1 MRKMKWKKGYER
13 AFFLLVLLGLFLG
26 SWQLIS
32 HYFQQQ
38 IIEQQESYL
47 TKKAQLLIRQLDV
60 THLKASQNEQALT
73 EFVHQSNERITLMD
87 ASGKIIFDTND
98 DTLNEHRDSRP
109 EIKAVLDGG
118 NLGSSLRKSTTLKEE
133 LLYVALPIKKNGQ
146 LEAIVR
152 IAEPTS
158 GFLPR
163 TDTFRRWVFFF
174 FLIFFLILSSMI
186 YYFIYQRNQP
196 LKTVL
201 PVLKKMVRDPQRTE
215 IIMQTPDQWEE
226 LYQTINA
233 LGEQM
238 SKMYRAYT
246 TTEEQLY
253 TLLNELMIGVFLI
266 DLSDSRLLLLNP
278 KMQMHLGV
286 VDYQPG
292 HHYTEVIQEPKLIQ
306 LIHQV
311 SPEQPLIHQEITI
324 TQGRQ
329 TLDLS
334 LRYFNSPEGTGQ
346 ILGVAY
352 DLTKVRRLEKLQKDF
367 VGNVSHE
374 LKTPVTSL
382 IGFTETLLDGAKDD
396 PATLTS
402 FLEIMQK
409 DAIRLDKL
417 IREIIQLSKD
427 GENSYE
433 TQTIKIES
441 YFQQIIQS
449 YQPTI
454 SKKDL
459 KIQLIGEDA
468 PFTTQTDI
476 LYPIIKNLI
485 ENAIQYSKNTG
496 TILIRY
502 EVTDSLTFSVQ
513 DFGIGIEKE
522 DQERIF
528 ERFYRV
534 DKARSRHSGGTGLG
548 LAIVKDYVKLLHGT
562 IQVESH
568 PGTGSTFT
576 VNLPKI

>member
-1 MRKMKWKKGYER
+1 MKWKKIYER
-13 AFFLLVLLGLFLG
+13 LFFLILLISLFFG
-26 SWQLIS
+26 GWQLIS

-38 IIEQQESYL
+38 IVEQQESYL

-60 THLKASQNEQALT
+60 ENLQAAQNKTALE

-87 ASGKIIFDTND
+87 ATGKILFDTNNE
-98 DTLNEHRDSRP
+98 TLNERRNSRP
-109 EIKAVLDGG
+109 EIKAVLNGG
-118 NLGSSLRKSTTLKEE
+118 NLGSALRKSTTLNED
-133 LLYVALPIKKNGQ
+133 LLYVALPVKKSGQ
-146 LEAIVR
+146 LEAILR

-163 TDTFRRWVFFF
+163 TESFRRWVFFF
-174 FLIFFLILSSMI
+174 FLSFFLVLAGMI
-186 YYFIYQRNQP
+186 YYLIYQKNQP

-201 PVLKKMVRDPQRTE
+201 PVLKKMVQNPNQAE
-215 IIMQTPDQWEE
+215 VIMQTPDQWEE

-233 LGEQM
+233 LSEQM

-266 DLSDSRLLLLNP
+266 DDADSRLLLLNP
-278 KMQMHLGV
+278 KMQLHLNV
-286 VDYQPG
+286 VSYQPEQR
-292 HHYTEVIQEPKLIQ
+292 YTEVIQEPKLIQ

-311 SPEQPLIHQEITI
+311 TPEHPLIHQEITL
-324 TQGRQ
+324 TEGRQ

-334 LRYFNSPEGTGQ
+334 LRYFTNSEGTGQ

-396 PATLTS
+396 PQTLTS

-433 TQTIKIES
+433 IQTIYTEP
-441 YFQQIIQS
+441 YFQQIVQN
-449 YQPTI
+449 YQPIIEKKRLTI
-454 SKKDL
+454 R
-459 KIQLIGEDA
+459 LIGKNE
-468 PFTTQTDI
+468 PFTTKTDI

-485 ENAIQYSKNTG
+485 ENAVQYSKSDSE
-496 TILIRY
+496 IIIRY
-502 EVTDSLTFSVQ
+502 QATDDLSFSVQ
-513 DFGIGIEKE
+513 DFGIGINIE

-534 DKARSRHSGGTGLG
+534 DKARSRYSGGTGLG
-548 LAIVKDYVKLLHGT
+548 LAIVKDYVQLLNGT
-562 IQVESH
+562 ITVDSH
-568 PGTGSTFT
+568 LGTGSTFT
-576 VNLPKI
+576 VTIPKM

>member
-1 MRKMKWKKGYER
+1 MKWKKIYER
-13 AFFLLVLLGLFLG
+13 LFFLILLVSLFFG
-26 SWQLIS
+26 GWQLIS

-38 IIEQQESYL
+38 IVEQQESYL
-47 TKKAQLLIRQLDV
+47 TKKAQLMIRQLDV
-60 THLKASQNEQALT
+60 ENLQAAQNKTALE

-87 ASGKIIFDTND
+87 ATGKILFDTNNE
-98 DTLNEHRDSRP
+98 TLNEQRNSRP
-109 EIKAVLDGG
+109 EIKAVLNGG
-118 NLGSSLRKSTTLKEE
+118 NLGSALRKSTTLNED
-133 LLYVALPIKKNGQ
+133 LLYVALPVKKSGQ
-146 LEAIVR
+146 LEAILR

-163 TDTFRRWVFFF
+163 TESFRRWVFFF
-174 FLIFFLILSSMI
+174 FLSFFLVLAGMI
-186 YYFIYQRNQP
+186 YYLIYQKNQP

-201 PVLKKMVRDPQRTE
+201 PVLKKMVQNPNQAE
-215 IIMQTPDQWEE
+215 VIMQTPDQWEE

-233 LGEQM
+233 LSEQM
-238 SKMYRAYT
+238 SKMYRACT

-266 DLSDSRLLLLNP
+266 DDADSRLLLLNP
-278 KMQMHLGV
+278 KMQLHLNV
-286 VDYQPG
+286 VSYQPEQR
-292 HHYTEVIQEPKLIQ
+292 YTEVIQEPKLIQ

-311 SPEQPLIHQEITI
+311 TPEHPLIHQEITL
-324 TQGRQ
+324 TEGRQ

-334 LRYFNSPEGTGQ
+334 LRYFTNSEGTGQ

-396 PATLTS
+396 PQTLTS

-433 TQTIKIES
+433 IQTIYTEP
-441 YFQQIIQS
+441 YFQQIVQN
-449 YQPTI
+449 YQPIIEKKRLTI
-454 SKKDL
+454 R
-459 KIQLIGEDA
+459 LIGKNE
-468 PFTTQTDI
+468 PFTTKTDI

-485 ENAIQYSKNTG
+485 ENAVQYSKSDSE
-496 TILIRY
+496 IIIRY
-502 EVTDSLTFSVQ
+502 QATDDLSFSVQ
-513 DFGIGIEKE
+513 DFGIGIDIE

-548 LAIVKDYVKLLHGT
+548 LAIVKDYVQLLNGT
-562 IQVESH
+562 ITVDSH
-568 PGTGSTFT
+568 LGTGSTFT
-576 VNLPKI
+576 VTIPKM

>member
-1 MRKMKWKKGYER
+1 MKWKKIYER
-13 AFFLLVLLGLFLG
+13 LFFLILLVSLFFG
-26 SWQLIS
+26 GWQLIS

-38 IIEQQESYL
+38 IVEQQESYL

-60 THLKASQNEQALT
+60 ENLQAAQNKTALE

-87 ASGKIIFDTND
+87 ATGKILFDTNNE
-98 DTLNEHRDSRP
+98 TLNEQRNSRP
-109 EIKAVLDGG
+109 EIKAVLNGG
-118 NLGSSLRKSTTLKEE
+118 NLGSALRKSTTLNED
-133 LLYVALPIKKNGQ
+133 LLYVALPVKKSGQ
-146 LEAIVR
+146 LEAILR

-163 TDTFRRWVFFF
+163 TESFRRWVFFF
-174 FLIFFLILSSMI
+174 FLSFFLVLAGMI
-186 YYFIYQRNQP
+186 YYLIYQKNQP

-201 PVLKKMVRDPQRTE
+201 PVLKKMVQNPNQAE
-215 IIMQTPDQWEE
+215 VIMQTPDQWEE

-233 LGEQM
+233 LSEQM
-238 SKMYRAYT
+238 SKMYRACT

-266 DLSDSRLLLLNP
+266 DDADSRLLLLNP
-278 KMQMHLGV
+278 KIQLHLNV
-286 VDYQPG
+286 VSYQPEQR
-292 HHYTEVIQEPKLIQ
+292 YTEVIQEPKLIQ

-311 SPEQPLIHQEITI
+311 TPEHPLIHQEITL
-324 TQGRQ
+324 TEGRQ

-334 LRYFNSPEGTGQ
+334 LRYFTNSEGTGQ

-396 PATLTS
+396 PQTLTS

-433 TQTIKIES
+433 IQTIYTEP
-441 YFQQIIQS
+441 YFQQIVQN
-449 YQPTI
+449 YQPIIEKKRLTI
-454 SKKDL
+454 R
-459 KIQLIGEDA
+459 LIGKNE
-468 PFTTQTDI
+468 PFTTKTDI

-485 ENAIQYSKNTG
+485 ENAVQYSKSDSE
-496 TILIRY
+496 IIIRY
-502 EVTDSLTFSVQ
+502 QATDDLSFSVQ
-513 DFGIGIEKE
+513 DFGIGIDIE

-548 LAIVKDYVKLLHGT
+548 LAIVKDYVQLLNGT
-562 IQVESH
+562 ITVDSH
-568 PGTGSTFT
+568 LGTGSTFT
-576 VNLPKI
+576 VTIPKM

>member
-1 MRKMKWKKGYER
+1 MKWKKIYER
-13 AFFLLVLLGLFLG
+13 LFFLILLVSLFFG
-26 SWQLIS
+26 GWQLIS

-38 IIEQQESYL
+38 IVEQQESYL

-60 THLKASQNEQALT
+60 ENLQAAQNKTALE

-87 ASGKIIFDTND
+87 ATGKILFDTNNE
-98 DTLNEHRDSRP
+98 TLNEQRNSRP
-109 EIKAVLDGG
+109 EIKAVLNGG
-118 NLGSSLRKSTTLKEE
+118 NLGSALRKSTTLNED
-133 LLYVALPIKKNGQ
+133 LLYVALPVKKSGQ
-146 LEAIVR
+146 LEAILR

-163 TDTFRRWVFFF
+163 TESFRRWVFFF
-174 FLIFFLILSSMI
+174 FLSFFLVLAGMI
-186 YYFIYQRNQP
+186 YYLIYQKTQP

-201 PVLKKMVRDPQRTE
+201 PVLKKMVQNPNQAE
-215 IIMQTPDQWEE
+215 VIMQTPDQWEE

-233 LGEQM
+233 LSEQM
-238 SKMYRAYT
+238 SKMYRACT

-266 DLSDSRLLLLNP
+266 DDADSRLLLLNP
-278 KMQMHLGV
+278 KMQLHLNV
-286 VDYQPG
+286 VSYQPEQR
-292 HHYTEVIQEPKLIQ
+292 YTEVIQEPKLIQ

-311 SPEQPLIHQEITI
+311 TPEHPLIHQEITL
-324 TQGRQ
+324 TEGRQ

-334 LRYFNSPEGTGQ
+334 LRYFTNSEGTGQ

-396 PATLTS
+396 PQTLTS

-433 TQTIKIES
+433 IQTIYTEP
-441 YFQQIIQS
+441 YFQQIVQN
-449 YQPTI
+449 YQPIIEKKRLTI
-454 SKKDL
+454 R
-459 KIQLIGEDA
+459 LIGKNE
-468 PFTTQTDI
+468 PFTTKTDI

-485 ENAIQYSKNTG
+485 ENAVQYSKSDSE
-496 TILIRY
+496 IIIRY
-502 EVTDSLTFSVQ
+502 QATDDLSFSVQ
-513 DFGIGIEKE
+513 DFGIGIDIE

-548 LAIVKDYVKLLHGT
+548 LAIVKDYVQLLNGT
-562 IQVESH
+562 ITVDSH
-568 PGTGSTFT
+568 LGTGSTFT
-576 VNLPKI
+576 VTIPKM

>member
-1 MRKMKWKKGYER
+1 MKWKKIYER
-13 AFFLLVLLGLFLG
+13 LFFLILLVSLFFG
-26 SWQLIS
+26 GWQLIS

-38 IIEQQESYL
+38 IVEQQESYL

-60 THLKASQNEQALT
+60 ENLQAAQNKTALE

-87 ASGKIIFDTND
+87 ATGKILFDTNNE
-98 DTLNEHRDSRP
+98 TLNEQRNSRP
-109 EIKAVLDGG
+109 EIKAVLNGG
-118 NLGSSLRKSTTLKEE
+118 NLGSALRKSTTLNED
-133 LLYVALPIKKNGQ
+133 LLYVALPVKKSGQ
-146 LEAIVR
+146 LEAILR

-163 TDTFRRWVFFF
+163 TESFRRWVFFF
-174 FLIFFLILSSMI
+174 FLSFFLVLAGMI
-186 YYFIYQRNQP
+186 YYLIYQKNQP

-201 PVLKKMVRDPQRTE
+201 PVLKKMVQNPNQAE
-215 IIMQTPDQWEE
+215 VIMQTPDQWEE

-233 LGEQM
+233 LSEQM
-238 SKMYRAYT
+238 SKMYRACT

-266 DLSDSRLLLLNP
+266 DDADSRLLLLNP
-278 KMQMHLGV
+278 KMQLHLNV
-286 VDYQPG
+286 VSYQPEQR
-292 HHYTEVIQEPKLIQ
+292 YTEVIQEPKLIQ

-311 SPEQPLIHQEITI
+311 TPEHPLIHQEITL
-324 TQGRQ
+324 TEGRQ

-334 LRYFNSPEGTGQ
+334 LRYFTNSEGTGQ

-396 PATLTS
+396 PQTLTS

-433 TQTIKIES
+433 IQTIYTEP
-441 YFQQIIQS
+441 YFQQIVQN
-449 YQPTI
+449 YQPIIEKKRLTI
-454 SKKDL
+454 R
-459 KIQLIGEDA
+459 LIGKNE
-468 PFTTQTDI
+468 PFTTKTDI

-485 ENAIQYSKNTG
+485 ENAVQYSKSDSE
-496 TILIRY
+496 IIIRY
-502 EVTDSLTFSVQ
+502 QATDDLSFSVQ
-513 DFGIGIEKE
+513 DFGIGIDIE

-528 ERFYRV
+528 ERFYLV

-548 LAIVKDYVKLLHGT
+548 LAIVKDYVQLLNGT
-562 IQVESH
+562 ITVDSH
-568 PGTGSTFT
+568 LGTGSTFT
-576 VNLPKI
+576 VTIPKM

>member
-1 MRKMKWKKGYER
+1 MKWKKIYER
-13 AFFLLVLLGLFLG
+13 LFFLILLVSLFFG
-26 SWQLIS
+26 GWQLIS

-38 IIEQQESYL
+38 IVEQQESYL

-60 THLKASQNEQALT
+60 ENLQAAQNKTALE

-87 ASGKIIFDTND
+87 ATGKILFDTNNE
-98 DTLNEHRDSRP
+98 TLNEQRNSRP
-109 EIKAVLDGG
+109 EIKAVLNGG
-118 NLGSSLRKSTTLKEE
+118 NLGSALRKSTTLNGD
-133 LLYVALPIKKNGQ
+133 LLYVALPVKKSGQ
-146 LEAIVR
+146 LEAILR

-163 TDTFRRWVFFF
+163 TESFRRWVFFF
-174 FLIFFLILSSMI
+174 FLSFFLVLAGMI
-186 YYFIYQRNQP
+186 YYLIYQKNQP

-201 PVLKKMVRDPQRTE
+201 PVLKKMVQNPNQAE
-215 IIMQTPDQWEE
+215 VIMQTPDQWEE

-233 LGEQM
+233 LSEQM

-266 DLSDSRLLLLNP
+266 DDADSRLLLLNP
-278 KMQMHLGV
+278 KMQLHLNV
-286 VDYQPG
+286 VSYQPEQR
-292 HHYTEVIQEPKLIQ
+292 YTEVIQEPKLIQ

-311 SPEQPLIHQEITI
+311 TPEHPLIHQEITL
-324 TQGRQ
+324 TEGRQ

-334 LRYFNSPEGTGQ
+334 LRYFTNSEGTGQ

-396 PATLTS
+396 PQTLTS

-433 TQTIKIES
+433 IQTIYTEP
-441 YFQQIIQS
+441 YFQQIVQN
-449 YQPTI
+449 YQPIIEKKRLTI
-454 SKKDL
+454 R
-459 KIQLIGEDA
+459 LIGKNE
-468 PFTTQTDI
+468 PFTTKTDI

-485 ENAIQYSKNTG
+485 ENAVQYSKSDSE
-496 TILIRY
+496 IIIRY
-502 EVTDSLTFSVQ
+502 QATDDLSFSVQ
-513 DFGIGIEKE
+513 DFGIGIDIE

-548 LAIVKDYVKLLHGT
+548 LAIVKDYVQLLNGT
-562 IQVESH
+562 ITVDSH
-568 PGTGSTFT
+568 LGTGSTFT
-576 VNLPKI
+576 VTIPKM

>member
-1 MRKMKWKKGYER
+1 MKWKKIYER
-13 AFFLLVLLGLFLG
+13 LFFLILLVSLFFG
-26 SWQLIS
+26 GWQLIS

-38 IIEQQESYL
+38 IVEQQESYL

-60 THLKASQNEQALT
+60 ENLQAAQNKTALE

-87 ASGKIIFDTND
+87 ATGKILFDTNNE
-98 DTLNEHRDSRP
+98 TLNEQRNSRP
-109 EIKAVLDGG
+109 EIKAVLNGG
-118 NLGSSLRKSTTLKEE
+118 NLGSALRKSTTLNED
-133 LLYVALPIKKNGQ
+133 LLYVALPVKKSGQ
-146 LEAIVR
+146 LESILR

-163 TDTFRRWVFFF
+163 TESFRRWVFFF
-174 FLIFFLILSSMI
+174 FLSFFLVLAGMI
-186 YYFIYQRNQP
+186 YYLIYQKNQP

-201 PVLKKMVRDPQRTE
+201 PVLKKMVQNPNQAE
-215 IIMQTPDQWEE
+215 VIMQTPDQWEE

-233 LGEQM
+233 LSEQM
-238 SKMYRAYT
+238 SKMYRACT

-266 DLSDSRLLLLNP
+266 DDADSRLLLLNP
-278 KMQMHLGV
+278 KMQLHLNV
-286 VDYQPG
+286 VSYQPEQR
-292 HHYTEVIQEPKLIQ
+292 YTEVIQEPKLIQ

-311 SPEQPLIHQEITI
+311 TPEHPLIHQEITL
-324 TQGRQ
+324 TEGRQ

-334 LRYFNSPEGTGQ
+334 LRYFTNSEGTGQ

-396 PATLTS
+396 PQTLTS

-433 TQTIKIES
+433 IQTIYTEP
-441 YFQQIIQS
+441 YFQQIVQN
-449 YQPTI
+449 YQTI
-454 SKKDL
+454 IEKKRL
-459 KIQLIGEDA
+459 TIRLIGKNE
-468 PFTTQTDI
+468 PFTTKTDI

-485 ENAIQYSKNTG
+485 ENAVQYSKSDSE
-496 TILIRY
+496 IIIRY
-502 EVTDSLTFSVQ
+502 QATDDLSFSVQ
-513 DFGIGIEKE
+513 DFGIGIDIE

-548 LAIVKDYVKLLHGT
+548 LAIVKDYVQLLNGT
-562 IQVESH
+562 ITVDSH
-568 PGTGSTFT
+568 LGTGSTFT
-576 VNLPKI
+576 VTIPKM

>member
-1 MRKMKWKKGYER
+1 MKWKKIYER
-13 AFFLLVLLGLFLG
+13 LFFLILLVSLFFG
-26 SWQLIS
+26 GWQLIS

-38 IIEQQESYL
+38 IVEQQESYL

-60 THLKASQNEQALT
+60 ENLQAAQNKTALE

-87 ASGKIIFDTND
+87 ATGKILFDTNNE
-98 DTLNEHRDSRP
+98 TLNEQRNSRP
-109 EIKAVLDGG
+109 EIKAVLNGG
-118 NLGSSLRKSTTLKEE
+118 NLGSALRKSTTLNED
-133 LLYVALPIKKNGQ
+133 LLYVALPVKKSGQ
-146 LEAIVR
+146 LEAILR

-163 TDTFRRWVFFF
+163 TESFRRWVFFF
-174 FLIFFLILSSMI
+174 FLSFFLVLAGMI
-186 YYFIYQRNQP
+186 YYLIYQKNQP

-201 PVLKKMVRDPQRTE
+201 PVLKKMVQNPNQAE
-215 IIMQTPDQWEE
+215 VIMQTPDQWEE

-233 LGEQM
+233 LSEQM

-266 DLSDSRLLLLNP
+266 DDADSRLLLLNP
-278 KMQMHLGV
+278 KMQLHLNV
-286 VDYQPG
+286 VSYQPEQR
-292 HHYTEVIQEPKLIQ
+292 YTEVIQEPKLIQ

-311 SPEQPLIHQEITI
+311 TPEHPLIHQEITL
-324 TQGRQ
+324 TEGRQ

-334 LRYFNSPEGTGQ
+334 LRYFTNSEGTGQ

-396 PATLTS
+396 PQTLTS

-433 TQTIKIES
+433 IQTIYTEP
-441 YFQQIIQS
+441 YFQQIVQN
-449 YQPTI
+449 YQPIIEKKRLTI
-454 SKKDL
+454 R
-459 KIQLIGEDA
+459 LIGKNE
-468 PFTTQTDI
+468 PFTTKTDI

-485 ENAIQYSKNTG
+485 ENAVQYSKSDSE
-496 TILIRY
+496 IIIRY
-502 EVTDSLTFSVQ
+502 QATDDLSFSVQ
-513 DFGIGIEKE
+513 DFGIGINIE

-534 DKARSRHSGGTGLG
+534 DKARSRYSGGTGLG
-548 LAIVKDYVKLLHGT
+548 LAIVKDYVQLLNGT
-562 IQVESH
+562 ITVDSH
-568 PGTGSTFT
+568 LGTGSTFT
-576 VNLPKI
+576 VTIPKM

>member
-1 MRKMKWKKGYER
+1 MKWKKIYER
-13 AFFLLVLLGLFLG
+13 LFFLILLVSLFFG
-26 SWQLIS
+26 GWQLIS

-38 IIEQQESYL
+38 IVEQQESYL

-60 THLKASQNEQALT
+60 ENLQAAQNKTALE

-87 ASGKIIFDTND
+87 ATGKILFDTNNE
-98 DTLNEHRDSRP
+98 TLNEQRNSRP
-109 EIKAVLDGG
+109 EIKAVLNGG
-118 NLGSSLRKSTTLKEE
+118 NLGSALRKSTTLNED
-133 LLYVALPIKKNGQ
+133 LLYVALPVKKSGQ
-146 LEAIVR
+146 LEAILR

-163 TDTFRRWVFFF
+163 TESFRRWVFFF
-174 FLIFFLILSSMI
+174 FLSFFLVLAGMI
-186 YYFIYQRNQP
+186 YYLIYQKNQP

-201 PVLKKMVRDPQRTE
+201 PVLKKMVQNPNQAE
-215 IIMQTPDQWEE
+215 VIMQTPDQWEE

-233 LGEQM
+233 LNEQM
-238 SKMYRAYT
+238 SKMYRACT

-266 DLSDSRLLLLNP
+266 DDADSRLLLLNP
-278 KMQMHLGV
+278 KMQLHLNV
-286 VDYQPG
+286 VSYQPEQR
-292 HHYTEVIQEPKLIQ
+292 YTEVIQEPKLIQ

-311 SPEQPLIHQEITI
+311 TPEHPLIHQEITL
-324 TQGRQ
+324 TEGRQ

-334 LRYFNSPEGTGQ
+334 LRYFTNSEGTGQ

-396 PATLTS
+396 PQTLTS

-433 TQTIKIES
+433 IQTIYTEP
-441 YFQQIIQS
+441 YFQQIVQN
-449 YQPTI
+449 YQPIIEKKRLTI
-454 SKKDL
+454 R
-459 KIQLIGEDA
+459 LIGKNE
-468 PFTTQTDI
+468 PFTTKTDI

-485 ENAIQYSKNTG
+485 ENAVQYSKSDSE
-496 TILIRY
+496 IIIRY
-502 EVTDSLTFSVQ
+502 QATDDLSFSVQ
-513 DFGIGIEKE
+513 DFGIGIDIE

-548 LAIVKDYVKLLHGT
+548 LAIVKDYVQLLNGT
-562 IQVESH
+562 ITVDSH
-568 PGTGSTFT
+568 LGTGSTFT
-576 VNLPKI
+576 VTIPKM

>member
-1 MRKMKWKKGYER
+1 MKWKKIYER
-13 AFFLLVLLGLFLG
+13 LFFLILLVSLFFG
-26 SWQLIS
+26 GWQLIS

-38 IIEQQESYL
+38 IVEQQESYL

-60 THLKASQNEQALT
+60 ENLQAAQNKTALE

-87 ASGKIIFDTND
+87 ATGKILFDANNE
-98 DTLNEHRDSRP
+98 TLNEQRNSRP
-109 EIKAVLDGG
+109 EIKAVLNGG
-118 NLGSSLRKSTTLKEE
+118 NLGSALRKSTTLNED
-133 LLYVALPIKKNGQ
+133 LLYVALPVKKSGQ
-146 LEAIVR
+146 LEAILR

-163 TDTFRRWVFFF
+163 TESFRRWVFFF
-174 FLIFFLILSSMI
+174 FLSFFLVLAGMI
-186 YYFIYQRNQP
+186 YYLIYQKNQP

-201 PVLKKMVRDPQRTE
+201 PVLKKMVQNPNQAE
-215 IIMQTPDQWEE
+215 VIMQTPDQWEE

-233 LGEQM
+233 LSEQM

-266 DLSDSRLLLLNP
+266 DDADSRLLLLNP
-278 KMQMHLGV
+278 KMQLHLNV
-286 VDYQPG
+286 VSYQPEQR
-292 HHYTEVIQEPKLIQ
+292 YTEVIQEPKLIQ

-311 SPEQPLIHQEITI
+311 TPEHPLIHQEITL
-324 TQGRQ
+324 TEGRQ

-334 LRYFNSPEGTGQ
+334 LRYFTNSEGTGQ

-396 PATLTS
+396 PQTLTS

-433 TQTIKIES
+433 IQTIYTEP
-441 YFQQIIQS
+441 YFQQIVQN
-449 YQPTI
+449 YQPIIEKKRLTI
-454 SKKDL
+454 R
-459 KIQLIGEDA
+459 LIGKNE
-468 PFTTQTDI
+468 PFTTKTDI

-485 ENAIQYSKNTG
+485 ENAVQYSKSDSE
-496 TILIRY
+496 IIIRY
-502 EVTDSLTFSVQ
+502 QATDDLSFSVQ
-513 DFGIGIEKE
+513 DFGIGIDIE

-534 DKARSRHSGGTGLG
+534 DKARSRYSGGTGLG
-548 LAIVKDYVKLLHGT
+548 LAIVKDYVQLLNGT
-562 IQVESH
+562 ITVDSH
-568 PGTGSTFT
+568 LGTGSTFT
-576 VNLPKI
+576 VTIPKM

>member
-1 MRKMKWKKGYER
+1 MKWKKIYER
-13 AFFLLVLLGLFLG
+13 LFFLILLVSLFFG
-26 SWQLIS
+26 GWQLIS

-38 IIEQQESYL
+38 IVEQQESYL

-60 THLKASQNEQALT
+60 ENLQAAQNKTALE

-87 ASGKIIFDTND
+87 ATGKILFDTNNE
-98 DTLNEHRDSRP
+98 TLNEQRNSRP
-109 EIKAVLDGG
+109 EIKAVLNGG
-118 NLGSSLRKSTTLKEE
+118 NLGSALRKSTTLNGD
-133 LLYVALPIKKNGQ
+133 LLYVALPVKKSGQ
-146 LEAIVR
+146 LEAILR

-163 TDTFRRWVFFF
+163 TESFRRWVFFF
-174 FLIFFLILSSMI
+174 FLSFFLVLAGMI
-186 YYFIYQRNQP
+186 YYLIYQKNQP

-201 PVLKKMVRDPQRTE
+201 PVLKKMVQNPNQAE
-215 IIMQTPDQWEE
+215 VIMQTPDQWEE

-233 LGEQM
+233 LSEQM
-238 SKMYRAYT
+238 SKMYRACT

-266 DLSDSRLLLLNP
+266 DDADSRLLLLNP
-278 KMQMHLGV
+278 KMQLHLNV
-286 VDYQPG
+286 VSYQPEQR
-292 HHYTEVIQEPKLIQ
+292 YTEVIQEPKLIQ

-311 SPEQPLIHQEITI
+311 TPEHPLIHQEITL
-324 TQGRQ
+324 TEGRQ

-334 LRYFNSPEGTGQ
+334 LRYFTNSEGTGQ

-396 PATLTS
+396 PQTLTS

-433 TQTIKIES
+433 IQTIYTEP
-441 YFQQIIQS
+441 YFQQIVQN
-449 YQPTI
+449 YQPIIEKKRLTI
-454 SKKDL
+454 R
-459 KIQLIGEDA
+459 LIGKNE
-468 PFTTQTDI
+468 PFTTKTDI

-485 ENAIQYSKNTG
+485 ENAVQYSKSDSE
-496 TILIRY
+496 IIIRY
-502 EVTDSLTFSVQ
+502 QATDDLSFSVQ
-513 DFGIGIEKE
+513 DFGIGIDIE

-548 LAIVKDYVKLLHGT
+548 LAIVKDYVQLLNGT
-562 IQVESH
+562 ITVDSH
-568 PGTGSTFT
+568 LGTGSTFT
-576 VNLPKI
+576 VTIPKM

>member
-1 MRKMKWKKGYER
+1 MKWKKIYER
-13 AFFLLVLLGLFLG
+13 LFFLILLVSLFFG
-26 SWQLIS
+26 GWQLIS

-38 IIEQQESYL
+38 IVEQQESYL

-60 THLKASQNEQALT
+60 ENLQAAQNKTALE

-87 ASGKIIFDTND
+87 ATGKILFDTNNE
-98 DTLNEHRDSRP
+98 TLNEQRNSRP
-109 EIKAVLDGG
+109 EIKAVLNGG
-118 NLGSSLRKSTTLKEE
+118 NLGSALRKSTTLNED
-133 LLYVALPIKKNGQ
+133 LLYVALPVKKSGQ
-146 LEAIVR
+146 LEAILR

-163 TDTFRRWVFFF
+163 TESFRRWVFFF
-174 FLIFFLILSSMI
+174 FLSFFLVLAGMI
-186 YYFIYQRNQP
+186 YYLIHQKNQP

-201 PVLKKMVRDPQRTE
+201 PVLKKMVQNPNQAE
-215 IIMQTPDQWEE
+215 VIMQTPDQWEE

-233 LGEQM
+233 LSEQM
-238 SKMYRAYT
+238 SKMYRACT

-266 DLSDSRLLLLNP
+266 DDADSRLLLLNP
-278 KMQMHLGV
+278 KMQLHLNV
-286 VDYQPG
+286 VSYQPEQR
-292 HHYTEVIQEPKLIQ
+292 YTEVIQEPKLIQ

-311 SPEQPLIHQEITI
+311 TPEHPLIHQEITL
-324 TQGRQ
+324 TEGRQ

-334 LRYFNSPEGTGQ
+334 LRYFTNSEGTGQ

-396 PATLTS
+396 PQTLTS

-433 TQTIKIES
+433 IQTIYTEP
-441 YFQQIIQS
+441 YFQQIVQN
-449 YQPTI
+449 YQPIIEKKRLTI
-454 SKKDL
+454 R
-459 KIQLIGEDA
+459 LIGKNE
-468 PFTTQTDI
+468 PFTTKTDI

-485 ENAIQYSKNTG
+485 ENAVQYSKSDSE
-496 TILIRY
+496 IIIRY
-502 EVTDSLTFSVQ
+502 QATDDLSFSVQ
-513 DFGIGIEKE
+513 DFGIGIDIE

-548 LAIVKDYVKLLHGT
+548 LAIVKDYVQLLNGT
-562 IQVESH
+562 ITVDSH
-568 PGTGSTFT
+568 LGTGSTFT
-576 VNLPKI
+576 VTIPKM

>member
-1 MRKMKWKKGYER
+1 MKWKKIYER
-13 AFFLLVLLGLFLG
+13 LFFLILLVSLFFG
-26 SWQLIS
+26 GWQLIS
-32 HYFQQQ
+32 NYFQQQ
-38 IIEQQESYL
+38 IVEQQESYL

-60 THLKASQNEQALT
+60 ENLQAAQNKTALE

-87 ASGKIIFDTND
+87 ATGKILFDTNNE
-98 DTLNEHRDSRP
+98 TLNEQRNSRP
-109 EIKAVLDGG
+109 EIKAVLNGG
-118 NLGSSLRKSTTLKEE
+118 NLGSALRKSNTLNED
-133 LLYVALPIKKNGQ
+133 LLYVALPVKKSGQ
-146 LEAIVR
+146 LEAILR

-163 TDTFRRWVFFF
+163 TESFRRWVFFF
-174 FLIFFLILSSMI
+174 FLSFFLVLAGMI
-186 YYFIYQRNQP
+186 YYLIYQKNQP

-201 PVLKKMVRDPQRTE
+201 PVLKKMVQNPNQAE
-215 IIMQTPDQWEE
+215 VIMQTPDQWEE

-233 LGEQM
+233 LSEQM

-266 DLSDSRLLLLNP
+266 DDADSRLLLLNP
-278 KMQMHLGV
+278 KMQLHLNV
-286 VDYQPG
+286 VSYQPEQR
-292 HHYTEVIQEPKLIQ
+292 YTEVIQEPKLIQ

-311 SPEQPLIHQEITI
+311 TPEHPLIHQEITL
-324 TQGRQ
+324 TEGRQ

-334 LRYFNSPEGTGQ
+334 LRYFTNSEGTGQ

-396 PATLTS
+396 PQTLTS

-433 TQTIKIES
+433 IQTIYTEP
-441 YFQQIIQS
+441 YFQQIVQN
-449 YQPTI
+449 YQPIIEKKRLTI
-454 SKKDL
+454 R
-459 KIQLIGEDA
+459 LIGKNE
-468 PFTTQTDI
+468 PFTTKTDI

-485 ENAIQYSKNTG
+485 ENAVQYSKSDSE
-496 TILIRY
+496 IIIRY
-502 EVTDSLTFSVQ
+502 QATDDLSFSVQ
-513 DFGIGIEKE
+513 DFGIGIDTE

-548 LAIVKDYVKLLHGT
+548 LAIVKDYVQLLNGT
-562 IQVESH
+562 ITVDSH
-568 PGTGSTFT
+568 LGTGSTFT
-576 VNLPKI
+576 VTIPKM

>member
-1 MRKMKWKKGYER
+1 MKWKKIYER
-13 AFFLLVLLGLFLG
+13 LFFLILLVSLFFG
-26 SWQLIS
+26 GWQLIS

-38 IIEQQESYL
+38 IVEQQESYL

-60 THLKASQNEQALT
+60 ENLQAAQNKTALE

-87 ASGKIIFDTND
+87 ATGKILFDANNE
-98 DTLNEHRDSRP
+98 TLNEQRNSRP
-109 EIKAVLDGG
+109 EIKAVLNGG
-118 NLGSSLRKSTTLKEE
+118 NLGSALRKSTTLNED
-133 LLYVALPIKKNGQ
+133 LLYVALPVKKSGQ
-146 LEAIVR
+146 LEAILR

-163 TDTFRRWVFFF
+163 TESFRRWVFFF
-174 FLIFFLILSSMI
+174 FLSFFLVLAGMI
-186 YYFIYQRNQP
+186 YYLIYQKNQP

-201 PVLKKMVRDPQRTE
+201 PVLKKMVQNPNQAE
-215 IIMQTPDQWEE
+215 VIMQTPDQWEE

-233 LGEQM
+233 LSEQM

-266 DLSDSRLLLLNP
+266 DDADSRLLLLNP
-278 KMQMHLGV
+278 KMQLHLNV
-286 VDYQPG
+286 VSYQPE
-292 HHYTEVIQEPKLIQ
+292 HRYTEVIQEPKLIQ

-311 SPEQPLIHQEITI
+311 TPEHPLIHQEITL
-324 TQGRQ
+324 TEGRQ

-334 LRYFNSPEGTGQ
+334 LRYFTNSEGTGQ

-396 PATLTS
+396 PQTLTS

-433 TQTIKIES
+433 IQTIYTEP
-441 YFQQIIQS
+441 YFQQIVQN
-449 YQPTI
+449 YQPIIEKKRLTI
-454 SKKDL
+454 R
-459 KIQLIGEDA
+459 LIGKNE
-468 PFTTQTDI
+468 PFTTKTDI

-485 ENAIQYSKNTG
+485 ENAIQYSKSDSE
-496 TILIRY
+496 IIIRY
-502 EVTDSLTFSVQ
+502 QATDDLSFSVQ
-513 DFGIGIEKE
+513 DFGIGIDIE

-534 DKARSRHSGGTGLG
+534 DKARSRYSGGTGLG
-548 LAIVKDYVKLLHGT
+548 LAIVKDYVQLLNGT
-562 IQVESH
+562 ITVDSH
-568 PGTGSTFT
+568 LGTGSTFT
-576 VNLPKI
+576 VTIPKM

>member
-1 MRKMKWKKGYER
+1 MKWKKIYER
-13 AFFLLVLLGLFLG
+13 LFFLILLVSLFFG
-26 SWQLIS
+26 GWQLIS

-38 IIEQQESYL
+38 IVEQQESYL

-60 THLKASQNEQALT
+60 ENLQAAQNKTALE

-87 ASGKIIFDTND
+87 ATGKILFDTNNE
-98 DTLNEHRDSRP
+98 TLNEQRNSRP
-109 EIKAVLDGG
+109 EIKAVLNGG
-118 NLGSSLRKSTTLKEE
+118 NLGSALRKSTTLNED
-133 LLYVALPIKKNGQ
+133 LLYVALPVKKSGQ
-146 LEAIVR
+146 LEAILR

-158 GFLPR
+158 VFLPR
-163 TDTFRRWVFFF
+163 TESFLRWVFFF
-174 FLIFFLILSSMI
+174 FLSFFLVLAGMI
-186 YYFIYQRNQP
+186 YYLIYQKNQP

-201 PVLKKMVRDPQRTE
+201 PVLKKMVQNPNQAE
-215 IIMQTPDQWEE
+215 VIMQTPDQWEE

-233 LGEQM
+233 LSEQM
-238 SKMYRAYT
+238 SKMYRACT

-266 DLSDSRLLLLNP
+266 DDADSRLLLLNP
-278 KMQMHLGV
+278 KMQLHLNV
-286 VDYQPG
+286 VSYQPEQR
-292 HHYTEVIQEPKLIQ
+292 YTEVIQEPKLIQ

-311 SPEQPLIHQEITI
+311 TPEHPLIHQEITL
-324 TQGRQ
+324 TEGRQ

-334 LRYFNSPEGTGQ
+334 LRYFTNSEGTGQ

-396 PATLTS
+396 PQTLTS

-433 TQTIKIES
+433 IQTIYTEP
-441 YFQQIIQS
+441 YFQQIVQN
-449 YQPTI
+449 YQPIIEKKRLTI
-454 SKKDL
+454 R
-459 KIQLIGEDA
+459 LIGKNE
-468 PFTTQTDI
+468 PFTTKTDI

-485 ENAIQYSKNTG
+485 ENAVQYSKSDSE
-496 TILIRY
+496 IIIRY
-502 EVTDSLTFSVQ
+502 QATDDLSFSVQ
-513 DFGIGIEKE
+513 DFGIGIDIE

-548 LAIVKDYVKLLHGT
+548 LAIVKDYVQLLNGT
-562 IQVESH
+562 ITVDSH
-568 PGTGSTFT
+568 LGTGSTFT
-576 VNLPKI
+576 VTIPKM

>member
-1 MRKMKWKKGYER
+1 MKWKKIYER
-13 AFFLLVLLGLFLG
+13 LFFLILLVSLFFG
-26 SWQLIS
+26 GWQLIS

-38 IIEQQESYL
+38 IVEQQESYL

-60 THLKASQNEQALT
+60 ENLQAAQNKTALE
-73 EFVHQSNERITLMD
+73 EFVHQSNGRITLMD
-87 ASGKIIFDTND
+87 ATGKILFDTNNE
-98 DTLNEHRDSRP
+98 TLNEQRNSRP
-109 EIKAVLDGG
+109 EIKAVLNGG
-118 NLGSSLRKSTTLKEE
+118 NLGSALRKSNTLNED
-133 LLYVALPIKKNGQ
+133 LLYVALPVKKSGQ
-146 LEAIVR
+146 LEAILR

-163 TDTFRRWVFFF
+163 TESFRRWVFFF
-174 FLIFFLILSSMI
+174 FLSFFLVLAGMI
-186 YYFIYQRNQP
+186 YYLIYQKNQP

-201 PVLKKMVRDPQRTE
+201 PVLKKMVQNPNQAE
-215 IIMQTPDQWEE
+215 VIMQTPDQWEE

-233 LGEQM
+233 LSEQM

-266 DLSDSRLLLLNP
+266 DDADSRLLLLNP
-278 KMQMHLGV
+278 KMQLHLNV
-286 VDYQPG
+286 VSYQPEQR
-292 HHYTEVIQEPKLIQ
+292 YTEVIQEPKLIQ

-311 SPEQPLIHQEITI
+311 TPEHPLIHQEITL
-324 TQGRQ
+324 TEGRQ

-334 LRYFNSPEGTGQ
+334 LRYFTNSEGTGQ

-396 PATLTS
+396 PQTLTS

-433 TQTIKIES
+433 IQTIYTEP
-441 YFQQIIQS
+441 YFQQIVQN
-449 YQPTI
+449 YQPIIEKKRLTI
-454 SKKDL
+454 R
-459 KIQLIGEDA
+459 LIGKNE
-468 PFTTQTDI
+468 PFTTKTDI

-485 ENAIQYSKNTG
+485 ENAVQYSKSDSE
-496 TILIRY
+496 IIIRY
-502 EVTDSLTFSVQ
+502 QATDDLSFSVQ
-513 DFGIGIEKE
+513 DFGIGIDIE

-548 LAIVKDYVKLLHGT
+548 LAIVKDYVQLLNGT
-562 IQVESH
+562 ITVDSH
-568 PGTGSTFT
+568 LGTGSTFT
-576 VNLPKI
+576 VTIPKM

>member
-1 MRKMKWKKGYER
+1 MKWKKIYER
-13 AFFLLVLLGLFLG
+13 LFFLILLVSLFFG
-26 SWQLIS
+26 GWQLIS

-38 IIEQQESYL
+38 IVEQQESYL

-60 THLKASQNEQALT
+60 ENLQAAQNKTALE

-87 ASGKIIFDTND
+87 DTGKILFDTNNE
-98 DTLNEHRDSRP
+98 TLNEQRNSRP
-109 EIKAVLDGG
+109 EIKAVLNGG
-118 NLGSSLRKSTTLKEE
+118 NLGSALRKSTTLNED
-133 LLYVALPIKKNGQ
+133 LLYVALPVKKSGQ
-146 LEAIVR
+146 LEAILR

-163 TDTFRRWVFFF
+163 TESFRRWVFFF
-174 FLIFFLILSSMI
+174 FLSFFLVLAGMI
-186 YYFIYQRNQP
+186 YYLIYQKNQP

-201 PVLKKMVRDPQRTE
+201 PVLKKMVQNPNQAE
-215 IIMQTPDQWEE
+215 VIMQTPDQWEE

-233 LGEQM
+233 LSEQM
-238 SKMYRAYT
+238 SKMYRACT

-266 DLSDSRLLLLNP
+266 DDADSRLLLLNP
-278 KMQMHLGV
+278 KMQLHLNV
-286 VDYQPG
+286 VSYQPEQR
-292 HHYTEVIQEPKLIQ
+292 YTEVIQEPKLIQ

-311 SPEQPLIHQEITI
+311 TPEHPLIHQEITL
-324 TQGRQ
+324 TEGRQ

-334 LRYFNSPEGTGQ
+334 LRYFTNSEGTGQ

-396 PATLTS
+396 PQTLTS

-433 TQTIKIES
+433 IQTIYTEP
-441 YFQQIIQS
+441 YFQQIVQN
-449 YQPTI
+449 YQPIIEKKRLTI
-454 SKKDL
+454 R
-459 KIQLIGEDA
+459 LIGKNE
-468 PFTTQTDI
+468 PFTTKTDI

-485 ENAIQYSKNTG
+485 ENAVQYSKSDSE
-496 TILIRY
+496 IIIRY
-502 EVTDSLTFSVQ
+502 QATDDLSFSVQ
-513 DFGIGIEKE
+513 DFGIGIDIE

-548 LAIVKDYVKLLHGT
+548 LAIVKDYVQLLNGT
-562 IQVESH
+562 ITVDSH
-568 PGTGSTFT
+568 LGTGSTFT
-576 VNLPKI
+576 VTIPKM

>member
-1 MRKMKWKKGYER
+1 MKWKKIYER
-13 AFFLLVLLGLFLG
+13 LFFLILLVSLFFG
-26 SWQLIS
+26 GWQLIS

-38 IIEQQESYL
+38 IVEQQESYL

-60 THLKASQNEQALT
+60 ENLQAAQNKTALE

-87 ASGKIIFDTND
+87 ATGKILFDTNNE
-98 DTLNEHRDSRP
+98 TLNEQRNSRP
-109 EIKAVLDGG
+109 EIKAVLNGG
-118 NLGSSLRKSTTLKEE
+118 NLGSALRKSTTLNED
-133 LLYVALPIKKNGQ
+133 LLYVALPVKKSGQ
-146 LEAIVR
+146 LEAILR

-163 TDTFRRWVFFF
+163 TESFRRWVFFF
-174 FLIFFLILSSMI
+174 FLSFFLVLAGMI
-186 YYFIYQRNQP
+186 YYLIYQKNQP

-201 PVLKKMVRDPQRTE
+201 PVLKKMVQNPNQAE
-215 IIMQTPDQWEE
+215 VIMQTPDQWEE

-233 LGEQM
+233 LSEQM
-238 SKMYRAYT
+238 SKMYRACT

-266 DLSDSRLLLLNP
+266 DDADSRLLLLNP
-278 KMQMHLGV
+278 KMQLHLNV
-286 VDYQPG
+286 VSYQPEQR
-292 HHYTEVIQEPKLIQ
+292 YTEVIQEPKLIQ

-311 SPEQPLIHQEITI
+311 TPEHPLIHQEITL
-324 TQGRQ
+324 TEGRQ

-334 LRYFNSPEGTGQ
+334 LRYFTNSEGTGQ

-396 PATLTS
+396 PQTLTS

-433 TQTIKIES
+433 IQTIYTEP
-441 YFQQIIQS
+441 YFQQIVQN
-449 YQPTI
+449 YQPIIEKKRLTI
-454 SKKDL
+454 R
-459 KIQLIGEDA
+459 LIGKNE
-468 PFTTQTDI
+468 PFTTKTDI

-485 ENAIQYSKNTG
+485 ENAVQYSKSDSE
-496 TILIRY
+496 IIIRY
-502 EVTDSLTFSVQ
+502 QATDDLSFSVQ
-513 DFGIGIEKE
+513 DFGIGIDIE

-534 DKARSRHSGGTGLG
+534 DKARSRYSGGTGLG
-548 LAIVKDYVKLLHGT
+548 LAIVKDYVQLLNGT
-562 IQVESH
+562 ITVDSH
-568 PGTGSTFT
+568 LGTGSTFT
-576 VNLPKI
+576 VTIPKM

>member
-1 MRKMKWKKGYER
+1 MEKIYER
-13 AFFLLVLLGLFLG
+13 LFFLILLVSLFFG
-26 SWQLIS
+26 GWQLIS

-38 IIEQQESYL
+38 IVEQQESYL

-60 THLKASQNEQALT
+60 ENLQAAQNKTALE

-87 ASGKIIFDTND
+87 ATGKILFDTNNE
-98 DTLNEHRDSRP
+98 TLNEQRNSRP
-109 EIKAVLDGG
+109 EIKAVLNGG
-118 NLGSSLRKSTTLKEE
+118 NLGSALRKSTTLNED
-133 LLYVALPIKKNGQ
+133 LLYVALPVKKSGQ
-146 LEAIVR
+146 LEAILR

-163 TDTFRRWVFFF
+163 TESFRRWVFFF
-174 FLIFFLILSSMI
+174 FLSFFLVLAGMI
-186 YYFIYQRNQP
+186 YYLIYQKNQP

-201 PVLKKMVRDPQRTE
+201 PVLKKMVQNPNQAE
-215 IIMQTPDQWEE
+215 VIMQTPDQWEE

-233 LGEQM
+233 LSEQM
-238 SKMYRAYT
+238 SKMYRACT

-266 DLSDSRLLLLNP
+266 DDADSRLLLLNP
-278 KMQMHLGV
+278 KMQLHLNV
-286 VDYQPG
+286 VSYQPEQR
-292 HHYTEVIQEPKLIQ
+292 YTEVIQEPKLIQ

-311 SPEQPLIHQEITI
+311 TPEHPLIHQEITL
-324 TQGRQ
+324 TEGRQ

-334 LRYFNSPEGTGQ
+334 LRYFTNSEGTGQ

-396 PATLTS
+396 PQTLTS

-433 TQTIKIES
+433 IQTIYTEP
-441 YFQQIIQS
+441 YFQQIVQN
-449 YQPTI
+449 YQPIIEKKRLTI
-454 SKKDL
+454 R
-459 KIQLIGEDA
+459 LIGKNE
-468 PFTTQTDI
+468 PFTTKTDI

-485 ENAIQYSKNTG
+485 ENAVQYSKSDSE
-496 TILIRY
+496 IIIRY
-502 EVTDSLTFSVQ
+502 QATDDLSFSVQ
-513 DFGIGIEKE
+513 DFGIGIDIE

-548 LAIVKDYVKLLHGT
+548 LAIVKDYVQLLNGT
-562 IQVESH
+562 ITVDSH
-568 PGTGSTFT
+568 LGTGSTFT
-576 VNLPKI
+576 VTIPKM

>member
-1 MRKMKWKKGYER
+1 MKWKKIYER
-13 AFFLLVLLGLFLG
+13 LFFLILLVSLFFG
-26 SWQLIS
+26 GWQLIS

-38 IIEQQESYL
+38 IVEQQESYL

-60 THLKASQNEQALT
+60 ENLQAAQNKTALE

-87 ASGKIIFDTND
+87 ATGKILFDTNNE
-98 DTLNEHRDSRP
+98 TLNEQRNSRP
-109 EIKAVLDGG
+109 EIKAVLNGG
-118 NLGSSLRKSTTLKEE
+118 NLGSALRKSTTLNED
-133 LLYVALPIKKNGQ
+133 LLYVALPVKKSGQ
-146 LEAIVR
+146 LEAILR

-163 TDTFRRWVFFF
+163 TESFRRWVFFF
-174 FLIFFLILSSMI
+174 FLSFFLVLAGMI
-186 YYFIYQRNQP
+186 YYLIYQKNQP

-201 PVLKKMVRDPQRTE
+201 PVLKKMVQNPNQAE
-215 IIMQTPDQWEE
+215 VIMQTPDQWEE

-233 LGEQM
+233 LSEQM
-238 SKMYRAYT
+238 SKMYRACT

-253 TLLNELMIGVFLI
+253 TLLNELMIRVFLI
-266 DLSDSRLLLLNP
+266 DDADSRLLLLNP
-278 KMQMHLGV
+278 KMQLHLNV
-286 VDYQPG
+286 VSYQPEQR
-292 HHYTEVIQEPKLIQ
+292 YTEVIQEPKLIQ

-311 SPEQPLIHQEITI
+311 TPEHPLIHQEITL
-324 TQGRQ
+324 TEGRQ

-334 LRYFNSPEGTGQ
+334 LRYFTNSEGTGQ

-396 PATLTS
+396 PQTLTS

-433 TQTIKIES
+433 IQTIYTEP
-441 YFQQIIQS
+441 YFQQIVQN
-449 YQPTI
+449 YQPIIEKKRLTI
-454 SKKDL
+454 R
-459 KIQLIGEDA
+459 LIGKNE
-468 PFTTQTDI
+468 PFTTKTDI

-485 ENAIQYSKNTG
+485 ENAVQYSKSDSE
-496 TILIRY
+496 IIIRY
-502 EVTDSLTFSVQ
+502 QATDDLSFSVQ
-513 DFGIGIEKE
+513 DFGIGIDIE

-548 LAIVKDYVKLLHGT
+548 LAIVKDYVQLLNGT
-562 IQVESH
+562 ITVDSH
-568 PGTGSTFT
+568 LGTGSTFT
-576 VNLPKI
+576 VTIPKM

>member
-1 MRKMKWKKGYER
+1 MKWKKVYER
-13 AFFLLVLLGLFLG
+13 LFFLILLISLFFG
-26 SWQLIS
+26 GWQLIS

-38 IIEQQESYL
+38 IVEQQESYL

-60 THLKASQNEQALT
+60 ENLQAAQNKTALE

-87 ASGKIIFDTND
+87 ATGKILFDTNNE
-98 DTLNEHRDSRP
+98 TLNEQRSSRP
-109 EIKAVLDGG
+109 EIKAVLNGG
-118 NLGSSLRKSTTLKEE
+118 NLGSALRKSTTLNED
-133 LLYVALPIKKNGQ
+133 LLYVALPVKKGGQ
-146 LEAIVR
+146 LEAILR

-163 TDTFRRWVFFF
+163 TESFRRWVFFF
-174 FLIFFLILSSMI
+174 FLSFFLVLAGMI
-186 YYFIYQRNQP
+186 YYLIYQKNQP

-201 PVLKKMVRDPQRTE
+201 PVLRKMVQNPNQAE
-215 IIMQTPDQWEE
+215 VIMQTPDQWEE

-233 LGEQM
+233 LSEQM

-266 DLSDSRLLLLNP
+266 DDADSRLLLLNP
-278 KMQMHLGV
+278 KMQLHLNV
-286 VDYQPG
+286 TSYEPEQR
-292 HHYTEVIQEPKLIQ
+292 YTEVIQEPKLIQ

-311 SPEQPLIHQEITI
+311 TPEHPLIHQEITI
-324 TQGRQ
+324 TEGRQ

-334 LRYFNSPEGTGQ
+334 LRYFTNSEGTGQ

-396 PATLTS
+396 PQTLTS

-417 IREIIQLSKD
+417 IREIIQLSKN

-433 TQTIKIES
+433 IQTIYTEP
-441 YFQQIIQS
+441 YFQQIVQN
-449 YQPTI
+449 YQPIIEKKRLTI
-454 SKKDL
+454 R
-459 KIQLIGEDA
+459 LIGKNE
-468 PFTTQTDI
+468 PFTTKTDI
-476 LYPIIKNLI
+476 LYPILKNLI
-485 ENAIQYSKNTG
+485 ENAVQYSKNDSK
-496 TILIRY
+496 IIIRY
-502 EVTDSLTFSVQ
+502 QATDELSFSVQ
-513 DFGIGIEKE
+513 DFGIGIDIE

-548 LAIVKDYVKLLHGT
+548 LAIVKDYVQLLHGT
-562 IQVESH
+562 ITVDSH
-568 PGTGSTFT
+568 LGTGSTFT
-576 VNLPKI
+576 VTIPKSN

>member
-1 MRKMKWKKGYER
+1 MKWKKIYER
-13 AFFLLVLLGLFLG
+13 LFFLILLVSLFFG
-26 SWQLIS
+26 GWQLIS

-38 IIEQQESYL
+38 IVEQQESYL

-60 THLKASQNEQALT
+60 ENLQAAQNKTALE

-87 ASGKIIFDTND
+87 ATGKILFDTNNE
-98 DTLNEHRDSRP
+98 TLNEQRNSRP
-109 EIKAVLDGG
+109 EIKAVLNGG
-118 NLGSSLRKSTTLKEE
+118 NLGSALRKSTTLNED
-133 LLYVALPIKKNGQ
+133 LLYVALPVKKSGQ
-146 LEAIVR
+146 LEAILR

-163 TDTFRRWVFFF
+163 TESFRRWVFFF
-174 FLIFFLILSSMI
+174 FLSFFLVLAGMI
-186 YYFIYQRNQP
+186 YYLIYQKNQP

-201 PVLKKMVRDPQRTE
+201 PVLKKMVQNPNQAE
-215 IIMQTPDQWEE
+215 VIMQTPDQWEE

-233 LGEQM
+233 LSEQM
-238 SKMYRAYT
+238 SKMYRACT

-266 DLSDSRLLLLNP
+266 DDADSRLLLLNP
-278 KMQMHLGV
+278 KMQLHLNV
-286 VDYQPG
+286 VSYQPEQR
-292 HHYTEVIQEPKLIQ
+292 YTEVIQEPKLIQ

-311 SPEQPLIHQEITI
+311 TPEHPLIHQEITL
-324 TQGRQ
+324 TEVRQ

-334 LRYFNSPEGTGQ
+334 LRYFTNSEGTGQ

-396 PATLTS
+396 PQTLTS

-433 TQTIKIES
+433 IQTIYTEP
-441 YFQQIIQS
+441 YFQQIVQN
-449 YQPTI
+449 YQPIIEKKRLTI
-454 SKKDL
+454 R
-459 KIQLIGEDA
+459 LIGKNE
-468 PFTTQTDI
+468 PFTTKTDI

-485 ENAIQYSKNTG
+485 ENAVQYSKSDSE
-496 TILIRY
+496 IIIRY
-502 EVTDSLTFSVQ
+502 QATDDLSFSVQ
-513 DFGIGIEKE
+513 DFGIGIDIE

-548 LAIVKDYVKLLHGT
+548 LAIVKDYVQLLNGT
-562 IQVESH
+562 ITVDSH
-568 PGTGSTFT
+568 LGTGSTFT
-576 VNLPKI
+576 VTIPKM

>member
-1 MRKMKWKKGYER
+1 MKWKKIYER
-13 AFFLLVLLGLFLG
+13 LFFLILLVSLFFG
-26 SWQLIS
+26 GWQLIS

-38 IIEQQESYL
+38 IVEQQESYL

-60 THLKASQNEQALT
+60 ENLQAAQNKTALE

-87 ASGKIIFDTND
+87 ATGKILFDTNNE
-98 DTLNEHRDSRP
+98 TLNEQRNSRP
-109 EIKAVLDGG
+109 EIKAVLNGG
-118 NLGSSLRKSTTLKEE
+118 NLGSALRKSTTLNED
-133 LLYVALPIKKNGQ
+133 LLYVALPVKKSGQ
-146 LEAIVR
+146 LEAILR

-163 TDTFRRWVFFF
+163 TESFRRWVFFF
-174 FLIFFLILSSMI
+174 FLSFFLVLAGMI
-186 YYFIYQRNQP
+186 YYLIYQKNQP

-201 PVLKKMVRDPQRTE
+201 PVLKKMVQNPNQAE
-215 IIMQTPDQWEE
+215 VIMQTPDQWEE

-233 LGEQM
+233 LSEQM
-238 SKMYRAYT
+238 SKMYRACT

-266 DLSDSRLLLLNP
+266 DDADSRLLLLNP
-278 KMQMHLGV
+278 KMQLHLNV
-286 VDYQPG
+286 VSYQPEQR
-292 HHYTEVIQEPKLIQ
+292 YTEVIQEPKLIQ

-311 SPEQPLIHQEITI
+311 TPEHPLIHQEITL
-324 TQGRQ
+324 TEGRQ

-334 LRYFNSPEGTGQ
+334 LRYFTNSEGTGQ

-396 PATLTS
+396 PQTLTS

-433 TQTIKIES
+433 IQTIYTEP
-441 YFQQIIQS
+441 YFQQIVQN
-449 YQPTI
+449 YQPIIEKKRLTI
-454 SKKDL
+454 R
-459 KIQLIGEDA
+459 LIGKNE
-468 PFTTQTDI
+468 PFTTKTDI
-476 LYPIIKNLI
+476 LYPIINNLI
-485 ENAIQYSKNTG
+485 ENAVQYSKSDSE
-496 TILIRY
+496 IIIRY
-502 EVTDSLTFSVQ
+502 QATDDLSFSVQ
-513 DFGIGIEKE
+513 DFGIGIDIE

-548 LAIVKDYVKLLHGT
+548 LAIVKDYVQLLNGT
-562 IQVESH
+562 ITVDSH
-568 PGTGSTFT
+568 LGTGSTFT
-576 VNLPKI
+576 VTIPKM

>member
-1 MRKMKWKKGYER
+1 MKWKKIYER
-13 AFFLLVLLGLFLG
+13 LFFLILLVSLFFG
-26 SWQLIS
+26 GWQLIS

-38 IIEQQESYL
+38 IVEQQESYL

-60 THLKASQNEQALT
+60 ENLQAAQNKTALE

-87 ASGKIIFDTND
+87 ATGKILFDTNNE
-98 DTLNEHRDSRP
+98 TLNEQRNSRP
-109 EIKAVLDGG
+109 EIKAVLNGG
-118 NLGSSLRKSTTLKEE
+118 NLGSALRKSTTLNED
-133 LLYVALPIKKNGQ
+133 LLYVALPVKKSRQ
-146 LEAIVR
+146 LEAILR

-163 TDTFRRWVFFF
+163 TESFRRWVFFF
-174 FLIFFLILSSMI
+174 FLSFFLVLAGMI
-186 YYFIYQRNQP
+186 YYLIYQKNQP

-201 PVLKKMVRDPQRTE
+201 PVLKKMVQNPNQAE
-215 IIMQTPDQWEE
+215 VIMQTPDQWEE

-233 LGEQM
+233 LSEQM
-238 SKMYRAYT
+238 SKMYRACT

-266 DLSDSRLLLLNP
+266 DDADSRLLLLNP
-278 KMQMHLGV
+278 KMQLHLNV
-286 VDYQPG
+286 VSYQPEQR
-292 HHYTEVIQEPKLIQ
+292 YTEVIQEPKLIQ

-311 SPEQPLIHQEITI
+311 TPEHPLIHQEITL
-324 TQGRQ
+324 TEGRQ

-334 LRYFNSPEGTGQ
+334 LRYFTNSEGTGQ

-396 PATLTS
+396 PQTLTS

-433 TQTIKIES
+433 IQTIYTEP
-441 YFQQIIQS
+441 YFQQIVQN
-449 YQPTI
+449 YQPIIEKKRLTI
-454 SKKDL
+454 R
-459 KIQLIGEDA
+459 LIGKNE
-468 PFTTQTDI
+468 PFTTKTDI

-485 ENAIQYSKNTG
+485 ENAVQYSKSDSE
-496 TILIRY
+496 IIIRY
-502 EVTDSLTFSVQ
+502 QATDDLSFSVQ
-513 DFGIGIEKE
+513 DFGIGIDIE

-548 LAIVKDYVKLLHGT
+548 LAIVKDYVQLLNGT
-562 IQVESH
+562 ITVDSH
-568 PGTGSTFT
+568 LGTGSTFT
-576 VNLPKI
+576 VTIPKM

>member
-1 MRKMKWKKGYER
+1 MKWKKIYER
-13 AFFLLVLLGLFLG
+13 LFFLILLVSLFFG
-26 SWQLIS
+26 GWQLIS

-38 IIEQQESYL
+38 IVEQQESYL

-60 THLKASQNEQALT
+60 ENLQAAQNKTALE

-87 ASGKIIFDTND
+87 ATGKILFDTNNE
-98 DTLNEHRDSRP
+98 TLNEQRNSRP
-109 EIKAVLDGG
+109 EIKAVLNGG
-118 NLGSSLRKSTTLKEE
+118 NLGSALRKSTTLNED
-133 LLYVALPIKKNGQ
+133 LLYVALPVKKSGQ
-146 LEAIVR
+146 LEAILR

-163 TDTFRRWVFFF
+163 TESFRRWVFFF
-174 FLIFFLILSSMI
+174 FLSFFLVLAGMI
-186 YYFIYQRNQP
+186 YYLIYQKNQP

-201 PVLKKMVRDPQRTE
+201 PVLKKMVQNPNQAE
-215 IIMQTPDQWEE
+215 VIMQTPDQWEE

-233 LGEQM
+233 LSEQM
-238 SKMYRAYT
+238 SKMYRACT

-266 DLSDSRLLLLNP
+266 DDADSRLLLLNP
-278 KMQMHLGV
+278 KMQLHLNV
-286 VDYQPG
+286 VSYQPEQR
-292 HHYTEVIQEPKLIQ
+292 YTEVIQEPKLIQ

-311 SPEQPLIHQEITI
+311 TPEHPLIHQEITL
-324 TQGRQ
+324 TEGWQ

-334 LRYFNSPEGTGQ
+334 LRYFTNSEGTGQ

-396 PATLTS
+396 PQTLTS

-433 TQTIKIES
+433 IQTIYTEP
-441 YFQQIIQS
+441 YFQQIVQN
-449 YQPTI
+449 YQPIIEKKRLTI
-454 SKKDL
+454 R
-459 KIQLIGEDA
+459 LIGKNE
-468 PFTTQTDI
+468 PFTTKTDI

-485 ENAIQYSKNTG
+485 ENAVQYSKSDSE
-496 TILIRY
+496 IIIRY
-502 EVTDSLTFSVQ
+502 QATDDLSFSVQ
-513 DFGIGIEKE
+513 DFGIGIDIE

-548 LAIVKDYVKLLHGT
+548 LAIVKDYVQLLNGT
-562 IQVESH
+562 ITVDSH
-568 PGTGSTFT
+568 LGTGSTFT
-576 VNLPKI
+576 VTIPKM

>member
-1 MRKMKWKKGYER
+1 MKWKKIYER
-13 AFFLLVLLGLFLG
+13 LFFLILLVSLFFG
-26 SWQLIS
+26 GWQLIS

-38 IIEQQESYL
+38 IVEQQESYL

-60 THLKASQNEQALT
+60 ENLQAAQNKTALE

-87 ASGKIIFDTND
+87 ATGKILFDTNNE
-98 DTLNEHRDSRP
+98 TLNEQRNSRP
-109 EIKAVLDGG
+109 EIKVVLNGG
-118 NLGSSLRKSTTLKEE
+118 NLGSALRKSTTLNED
-133 LLYVALPIKKNGQ
+133 LLYVALPVKKSGQ
-146 LEAIVR
+146 LEAILR

-163 TDTFRRWVFFF
+163 TESFRRWVFFF
-174 FLIFFLILSSMI
+174 FLSFFLVLAGMI
-186 YYFIYQRNQP
+186 YYLIYQKNQP

-201 PVLKKMVRDPQRTE
+201 PVLKKMVQNPNQAE
-215 IIMQTPDQWEE
+215 VIMQTPDQWEE

-233 LGEQM
+233 LSEQM
-238 SKMYRAYT
+238 SKMYRACT

-266 DLSDSRLLLLNP
+266 DDADSRLLLLNP
-278 KMQMHLGV
+278 KMQLHLNV
-286 VDYQPG
+286 VSYQPEQR
-292 HHYTEVIQEPKLIQ
+292 YTEVIQEPKLIQ

-311 SPEQPLIHQEITI
+311 TPEHPLIHQEITL
-324 TQGRQ
+324 TEGRQ

-334 LRYFNSPEGTGQ
+334 LRYFTNSEGTGQ

-396 PATLTS
+396 PQTLTS

-433 TQTIKIES
+433 IQTIYTEP
-441 YFQQIIQS
+441 YFQQIVQN
-449 YQPTI
+449 YQPIIEKKRLTI
-454 SKKDL
+454 R
-459 KIQLIGEDA
+459 LIGKNE
-468 PFTTQTDI
+468 PFTTKTDI

-485 ENAIQYSKNTG
+485 ENAVQYSKSDSE
-496 TILIRY
+496 IIIRY
-502 EVTDSLTFSVQ
+502 QATDDLSFSVQ
-513 DFGIGIEKE
+513 DFGIGIDIE

-548 LAIVKDYVKLLHGT
+548 LAIVKDYVQLLNGT
-562 IQVESH
+562 ITVDSH
-568 PGTGSTFT
+568 LGTGSTFT
-576 VNLPKI
+576 VTIPKM

>member
-1 MRKMKWKKGYER
+1 MKWKKIYER
-13 AFFLLVLLGLFLG
+13 LFFLILLVSLFFG
-26 SWQLIS
+26 GWQLIS

-38 IIEQQESYL
+38 IVEQQESYL

-60 THLKASQNEQALT
+60 ENLQAAQNKTALE

-87 ASGKIIFDTND
+87 ATGKILFDTNNE
-98 DTLNEHRDSRP
+98 TLNEQRNSRP
-109 EIKAVLDGG
+109 EIKAVLNGG
-118 NLGSSLRKSTTLKEE
+118 NLGSALRKSTTLNED
-133 LLYVALPIKKNGQ
+133 LLYVALPVKKSGQ
-146 LEAIVR
+146 LEAILR

-158 GFLPR
+158 VFLPR
-163 TDTFRRWVFFF
+163 TESFRHWVFFF
-174 FLIFFLILSSMI
+174 FLSFFLVLAGMI
-186 YYFIYQRNQP
+186 YYLIYQKNQP

-201 PVLKKMVRDPQRTE
+201 PVLKKMVQNPNQAE
-215 IIMQTPDQWEE
+215 VIMQTPDQWEE

-233 LGEQM
+233 LSEQM
-238 SKMYRAYT
+238 SKMYRACT

-266 DLSDSRLLLLNP
+266 DDADSRLLLLNP
-278 KMQMHLGV
+278 KMQLHLNV
-286 VDYQPG
+286 VSYQPEQR
-292 HHYTEVIQEPKLIQ
+292 YTEVIQEPKLIQ

-311 SPEQPLIHQEITI
+311 TPEHPLIHQEITL
-324 TQGRQ
+324 TEGRQ

-334 LRYFNSPEGTGQ
+334 LRYFTNSEGTGQ

-396 PATLTS
+396 PQTLTS

-433 TQTIKIES
+433 IQTIYTEP
-441 YFQQIIQS
+441 YFQQIVQN
-449 YQPTI
+449 YQPIIEKKRLTI
-454 SKKDL
+454 R
-459 KIQLIGEDA
+459 LIGKNE
-468 PFTTQTDI
+468 PFTTKTDI

-485 ENAIQYSKNTG
+485 ENAVQYSKSDSE
-496 TILIRY
+496 IIIRY
-502 EVTDSLTFSVQ
+502 QATDDLSFSVQ
-513 DFGIGIEKE
+513 DFGIGIDIE

-548 LAIVKDYVKLLHGT
+548 LAIVKDYVQLLNGT
-562 IQVESH
+562 ITVDSH
-568 PGTGSTFT
+568 LGTGSTFT
-576 VNLPKI
+576 VTIPKM

>member
-1 MRKMKWKKGYER
+1 MKWKKIYER
-13 AFFLLVLLGLFLG
+13 LFFLILLVSLFFG
-26 SWQLIS
+26 GWQLIS

-38 IIEQQESYL
+38 IVEQQESYL

-60 THLKASQNEQALT
+60 ENLQAAQNKTALE

-87 ASGKIIFDTND
+87 ATGKILFDTNNE
-98 DTLNEHRDSRP
+98 TLNEQRNSRP
-109 EIKAVLDGG
+109 EIKAVLNGG
-118 NLGSSLRKSTTLKEE
+118 NLGSALRKSTTLNED
-133 LLYVALPIKKNGQ
+133 LLYVALPVKKSGQ
-146 LEAIVR
+146 LEAILR

-163 TDTFRRWVFFF
+163 TESFRRWVFFF
-174 FLIFFLILSSMI
+174 FLSFFLVLAGMI
-186 YYFIYQRNQP
+186 YYLIYQKNQP

-201 PVLKKMVRDPQRTE
+201 PVLKKMVQNPNQAE
-215 IIMQTPDQWEE
+215 VIMQTPDQWEE

-233 LGEQM
+233 LSEQM
-238 SKMYRAYT
+238 SKMYRACT

-266 DLSDSRLLLLNP
+266 DDADSRLLLLNP
-278 KMQMHLGV
+278 KMQLHLNV
-286 VDYQPG
+286 VSYQPEQR
-292 HHYTEVIQEPKLIQ
+292 YTEVIQEPKLIQ

-311 SPEQPLIHQEITI
+311 TPEHPLIHQEITL
-324 TQGRQ
+324 TEGRQ

-334 LRYFNSPEGTGQ
+334 LRYFTNSEGTGQ

-396 PATLTS
+396 PQTLTS

-433 TQTIKIES
+433 IQTIYTEP
-441 YFQQIIQS
+441 YFQQIVQNYRPIIEKKRL
-449 YQPTI
+449 TI
-454 SKKDL
+454 R
-459 KIQLIGEDA
+459 LIGKNE
-468 PFTTQTDI
+468 PFTTKTDI

-485 ENAIQYSKNTG
+485 ENAVQYSKSDSE
-496 TILIRY
+496 IIIRY
-502 EVTDSLTFSVQ
+502 QATDDLSFSVQ
-513 DFGIGIEKE
+513 DFGIGIDIE

-548 LAIVKDYVKLLHGT
+548 LAIVKDYVQLLNGT
-562 IQVESH
+562 ITVDSH
-568 PGTGSTFT
+568 LGTGSTFT
-576 VNLPKI
+576 VTIPKM

>member
-1 MRKMKWKKGYER
+1 MKWKKIYER
-13 AFFLLVLLGLFLG
+13 LFFLILLVSLFFG
-26 SWQLIS
+26 GWQLIS

-38 IIEQQESYL
+38 IVEQQESYL

-60 THLKASQNEQALT
+60 ENLQAAQNKTALE

-87 ASGKIIFDTND
+87 ATGKILFDTNNE
-98 DTLNEHRDSRP
+98 TLNEQRNSRP
-109 EIKAVLDGG
+109 EIKAVLNGG
-118 NLGSSLRKSTTLKEE
+118 NLGSALRKSTTLNED
-133 LLYVALPIKKNGQ
+133 LLYVALPVKKSGQ
-146 LEAIVR
+146 LEAILR

-163 TDTFRRWVFFF
+163 TESFRRWVFFF
-174 FLIFFLILSSMI
+174 FLSFFLVLAGMI
-186 YYFIYQRNQP
+186 YYLIYQKNQP

-201 PVLKKMVRDPQRTE
+201 PVLKKMVQNPNQAE
-215 IIMQTPDQWEE
+215 VIMQTPDQWEE

-233 LGEQM
+233 LSEQM
-238 SKMYRAYT
+238 SKMYRACT

-266 DLSDSRLLLLNP
+266 DDADSRLLLLNP
-278 KMQMHLGV
+278 KMQLHLNV
-286 VDYQPG
+286 VSYQPEQR
-292 HHYTEVIQEPKLIQ
+292 YTEVIQEPKLIQ

-311 SPEQPLIHQEITI
+311 TPVHPLIHQEITL
-324 TQGRQ
+324 TEGRQ

-334 LRYFNSPEGTGQ
+334 LRYFTNSEGTGQ

-396 PATLTS
+396 PQTLTS

-433 TQTIKIES
+433 IQTIYTEP
-441 YFQQIIQS
+441 YFQQIVQN
-449 YQPTI
+449 YQPIIEKKRLTI
-454 SKKDL
+454 R
-459 KIQLIGEDA
+459 LIGKNE
-468 PFTTQTDI
+468 PFTTKTDI

-485 ENAIQYSKNTG
+485 ENAVQYSKSDSE
-496 TILIRY
+496 IIIRY
-502 EVTDSLTFSVQ
+502 QATDDLSFSVQ
-513 DFGIGIEKE
+513 DFGIGIDIE

-548 LAIVKDYVKLLHGT
+548 LAIVKDYVQLLNGT
-562 IQVESH
+562 ITVDSH
-568 PGTGSTFT
+568 LGTGSTFT
-576 VNLPKI
+576 VTIPKM

>member
-1 MRKMKWKKGYER
+1 MKWKKIYER
-13 AFFLLVLLGLFLG
+13 LFFLILLVSLFFG
-26 SWQLIS
+26 GWQLIS

-38 IIEQQESYL
+38 IVEQQESYL

-60 THLKASQNEQALT
+60 ENLQAAQNKTALE

-87 ASGKIIFDTND
+87 ATGKILFDTNNE
-98 DTLNEHRDSRP
+98 TLNEQRNSRP
-109 EIKAVLDGG
+109 EIKAVLNGG
-118 NLGSSLRKSTTLKEE
+118 NLGSALRKSTTLNED
-133 LLYVALPIKKNGQ
+133 LLYVALPVKKSGQ
-146 LEAIVR
+146 LEAILR

-163 TDTFRRWVFFF
+163 TESFRRWVFFF
-174 FLIFFLILSSMI
+174 FLSFFLVLAGMI
-186 YYFIYQRNQP
+186 YYLIYQKNQP

-201 PVLKKMVRDPQRTE
+201 PVLKKMVQNPNQAE
-215 IIMQTPDQWEE
+215 VIMQTPDQWEE

-233 LGEQM
+233 LSEQM
-238 SKMYRAYT
+238 SKMYRACT

-266 DLSDSRLLLLNP
+266 DDADSRLLLLNP
-278 KMQMHLGV
+278 KMQLHLNV
-286 VDYQPG
+286 VSYQPEQR
-292 HHYTEVIQEPKLIQ
+292 YTEVIQEPKLIQ

-311 SPEQPLIHQEITI
+311 TPEHPLIHQEITL
-324 TQGRQ
+324 TEGRQ

-334 LRYFNSPEGTGQ
+334 LRYFTNSEGTGQ

-396 PATLTS
+396 PQTLTS

-433 TQTIKIES
+433 IQTIYTEP
-441 YFQQIIQS
+441 YFQQIVQS
-449 YQPTI
+449 YQPIIEKKRLTI
-454 SKKDL
+454 R
-459 KIQLIGEDA
+459 LIGKNE
-468 PFTTQTDI
+468 PFTTKTDI

-485 ENAIQYSKNTG
+485 ENAVQYSKSDSE
-496 TILIRY
+496 IIIRY
-502 EVTDSLTFSVQ
+502 QATDDLSFSVQ
-513 DFGIGIEKE
+513 DFGIGIDIE

-548 LAIVKDYVKLLHGT
+548 LAIVKDYVQLLNGT
-562 IQVESH
+562 ITVDSH
-568 PGTGSTFT
+568 LGTGSTFT
-576 VNLPKI
+576 VTIPKM

>member
-1 MRKMKWKKGYER
+1 MKWKKIYER
-13 AFFLLVLLGLFLG
+13 LFFLILLVSLFFG
-26 SWQLIS
+26 GWQLIS

-38 IIEQQESYL
+38 IVEQQESYL

-60 THLKASQNEQALT
+60 ENLQAAQNKTALE

-87 ASGKIIFDTND
+87 ATGKILFDTNNE
-98 DTLNEHRDSRP
+98 TLNEQRNSRP
-109 EIKAVLDGG
+109 EIKAVLNGG
-118 NLGSSLRKSTTLKEE
+118 NLGSALRKSTTLDED
-133 LLYVALPIKKNGQ
+133 LLYVALPVKKSGQ
-146 LEAIVR
+146 LEAILR

-163 TDTFRRWVFFF
+163 TESFRRWVFFF
-174 FLIFFLILSSMI
+174 FLSFFLVLAGMI
-186 YYFIYQRNQP
+186 YYLIYQKNQP

-201 PVLKKMVRDPQRTE
+201 PVLKKMVQNPNQAE
-215 IIMQTPDQWEE
+215 VIMQTPDQWEE

-233 LGEQM
+233 LSEQM

-266 DLSDSRLLLLNP
+266 DDADSRLLLLNP
-278 KMQMHLGV
+278 KMQLHLNV
-286 VDYQPG
+286 VSYQPEQR
-292 HHYTEVIQEPKLIQ
+292 YTEVIQEPKLIQ

-311 SPEQPLIHQEITI
+311 TPEHPLIHQEITL
-324 TQGRQ
+324 TEGRQ

-334 LRYFNSPEGTGQ
+334 LRYFTNSEGSGQ

-396 PATLTS
+396 PQTLTS

-433 TQTIKIES
+433 IQTIYTEP
-441 YFQQIIQS
+441 YFQQIVQN
-449 YQPTI
+449 YQPIIEKKRLTI
-454 SKKDL
+454 R
-459 KIQLIGEDA
+459 LIGKNE
-468 PFTTQTDI
+468 PFTTKTDI

-485 ENAIQYSKNTG
+485 ENAVQYSKSDSE
-496 TILIRY
+496 IIIRY
-502 EVTDSLTFSVQ
+502 QATDDLSFSVQ
-513 DFGIGIEKE
+513 DFGIGIDIE

-548 LAIVKDYVKLLHGT
+548 LAIVKDYVQLLNGT
-562 IQVESH
+562 ITVDSH
-568 PGTGSTFT
+568 LGTGSTFT
-576 VNLPKI
+576 VTIPKM

>member
-1 MRKMKWKKGYER
+1 MKWKKIYER
-13 AFFLLVLLGLFLG
+13 LFFLILLVSLFFG
-26 SWQLIS
+26 GWQLIS

-38 IIEQQESYL
+38 IVEQQESYL

-60 THLKASQNEQALT
+60 ENLQAAQNKTALE

-87 ASGKIIFDTND
+87 ATGKILFDTNNE
-98 DTLNEHRDSRP
+98 TLNEQRNSRP
-109 EIKAVLDGG
+109 EIKAVLNGG
-118 NLGSSLRKSTTLKEE
+118 NLGSALRKSTTLNED
-133 LLYVALPIKKNGQ
+133 LLYVALPVKKSGQ
-146 LEAIVR
+146 LEAILR

-163 TDTFRRWVFFF
+163 TESFRRWVFFF
-174 FLIFFLILSSMI
+174 FLSFFLVLAGMI
-186 YYFIYQRNQP
+186 YYLIYQKNQP

-201 PVLKKMVRDPQRTE
+201 PVLKKMVQNPNQAE
-215 IIMQTPDQWEE
+215 VIMQTPDQWEE

-233 LGEQM
+233 LSEQM
-238 SKMYRAYT
+238 SKMYRACT

-266 DLSDSRLLLLNP
+266 DDADSRLLLLNP
-278 KMQMHLGV
+278 KMQLHLNV
-286 VDYQPG
+286 VSYQPEQR
-292 HHYTEVIQEPKLIQ
+292 YTEVIHEPKLIQ

-311 SPEQPLIHQEITI
+311 TPEHPLIHQEITL
-324 TQGRQ
+324 TEGRQ

-334 LRYFNSPEGTGQ
+334 LRYFTNSEGTGQ

-396 PATLTS
+396 PQTLTS

-433 TQTIKIES
+433 IQTIYTEP
-441 YFQQIIQS
+441 YFQQIVQN
-449 YQPTI
+449 YQPIIEKKRLTI
-454 SKKDL
+454 R
-459 KIQLIGEDA
+459 LIGKNE
-468 PFTTQTDI
+468 PFTTKTDI

-485 ENAIQYSKNTG
+485 ENAVQYSKSDSE
-496 TILIRY
+496 IIIRY
-502 EVTDSLTFSVQ
+502 QATDDLSFSVQ
-513 DFGIGIEKE
+513 DFGIGIDIE

-548 LAIVKDYVKLLHGT
+548 LAIVKDYVQLLNGT
-562 IQVESH
+562 ITVDSH
-568 PGTGSTFT
+568 LGTGSTFT
-576 VNLPKI
+576 VTIPKM

>member
-1 MRKMKWKKGYER
+1 MKWKKIYER
-13 AFFLLVLLGLFLG
+13 LFFLILLVSLFFG
-26 SWQLIS
+26 GWQLIS

-38 IIEQQESYL
+38 IVEQQESYL

-60 THLKASQNEQALT
+60 ENLQAAQNKTALE

-87 ASGKIIFDTND
+87 ATGKILFDTNNE
-98 DTLNEHRDSRP
+98 TLNEQRNSRP
-109 EIKAVLDGG
+109 EIKAVLNGG
-118 NLGSSLRKSTTLKEE
+118 NLGSALRKSTTLNED
-133 LLYVALPIKKNGQ
+133 LLYVALPVKKSGQ
-146 LEAIVR
+146 LEAILR

-163 TDTFRRWVFFF
+163 TESFRRWVFFF
-174 FLIFFLILSSMI
+174 FLSFFLVLAGMI
-186 YYFIYQRNQP
+186 YYLIYQKNQP

-201 PVLKKMVRDPQRTE
+201 PVLKKMVQNPNQAE
-215 IIMQTPDQWEE
+215 VIMQTPDQWEE

-233 LGEQM
+233 LSEQM
-238 SKMYRAYT
+238 SKMYRACT

-266 DLSDSRLLLLNP
+266 DDADSRLLLLNP
-278 KMQMHLGV
+278 KMQLHLNV
-286 VDYQPG
+286 VSYQPEQR
-292 HHYTEVIQEPKLIQ
+292 YTEVIQEPKLIQ

-311 SPEQPLIHQEITI
+311 TPEHPLIHQEITL
-324 TQGRQ
+324 TEGRQ

-334 LRYFNSPEGTGQ
+334 LRYFTNSEGTGQ

-396 PATLTS
+396 PQTLTS

-433 TQTIKIES
+433 IQTIYTEP
-441 YFQQIIQS
+441 YFQQIVQN
-449 YQPTI
+449 YQPIIEKKRLTI
-454 SKKDL
+454 R
-459 KIQLIGEDA
+459 LIGKNE
-468 PFTTQTDI
+468 PFTTKTDI

-485 ENAIQYSKNTG
+485 ENAVQYSKSDSE
-496 TILIRY
+496 IIIRY
-502 EVTDSLTFSVQ
+502 QATDDLSFSVQ
-513 DFGIGIEKE
+513 DFGIGIDIE

-534 DKARSRHSGGTGLG
+534 DKAPSRHSGGTGLG
-548 LAIVKDYVKLLHGT
+548 LAIVKDYVQLLNGT
-562 IQVESH
+562 ITVDSH
-568 PGTGSTFT
+568 LGTGSTFT
-576 VNLPKI
+576 VTIPKM

>member
-1 MRKMKWKKGYER
+1 MKWKKIYER
-13 AFFLLVLLGLFLG
+13 LFFLILLVSLFFG
-26 SWQLIS
+26 GWQLIS

-38 IIEQQESYL
+38 IVEQQESYL

-60 THLKASQNEQALT
+60 ENLQAAQNKTALE

-87 ASGKIIFDTND
+87 ATGKILFDTNNE
-98 DTLNEHRDSRP
+98 TLNEQRNSRP
-109 EIKAVLDGG
+109 EIKAVLNGG
-118 NLGSSLRKSTTLKEE
+118 NLGSALRKSTTLNED
-133 LLYVALPIKKNGQ
+133 LLYVALPVKKSGQ
-146 LEAIVR
+146 LEAILR

-163 TDTFRRWVFFF
+163 TESFRRWVFFF
-174 FLIFFLILSSMI
+174 FLSFFLVLAGMI
-186 YYFIYQRNQP
+186 YYLIYQKNQP

-201 PVLKKMVRDPQRTE
+201 PVLKKMVQNPNQAE
-215 IIMQTPDQWEE
+215 VIMQTPDQWEE

-233 LGEQM
+233 LSEQM
-238 SKMYRAYT
+238 SKMYRACT

-266 DLSDSRLLLLNP
+266 DDADSRLLLLNP
-278 KMQMHLGV
+278 KMQLHLNV
-286 VDYQPG
+286 VSYQPEQR
-292 HHYTEVIQEPKLIQ
+292 YTEVIQEPKLIQ

-311 SPEQPLIHQEITI
+311 TPEHPLIHQEITL
-324 TQGRQ
+324 TEGRQ

-334 LRYFNSPEGTGQ
+334 LRYFTNSEGTGQ

-396 PATLTS
+396 PQTLTS

-433 TQTIKIES
+433 IQTIYTEP
-441 YFQQIIQS
+441 YFQQIVQN
-449 YQPTI
+449 YQPIIEKKRLTI
-454 SKKDL
+454 R
-459 KIQLIGEDA
+459 LIGKNE
-468 PFTTQTDI
+468 PFTTKTDI

-485 ENAIQYSKNTG
+485 ENAVQYSKSDSE
-496 TILIRY
+496 IIIRY
-502 EVTDSLTFSVQ
+502 QATDDLSFSVQ
-513 DFGIGIEKE
+513 DFGIGIDIE

-528 ERFYRV
+528 ECFYRV

-548 LAIVKDYVKLLHGT
+548 LAIVKDYVQLLNGT
-562 IQVESH
+562 ITVDSH
-568 PGTGSTFT
+568 LGTGSTFT
-576 VNLPKI
+576 VTIPKM

>member
-1 MRKMKWKKGYER
+1 MKWKKIYER
-13 AFFLLVLLGLFLG
+13 LFFLILLVSLFFG
-26 SWQLIS
+26 GWQLIS

-38 IIEQQESYL
+38 IVEQQESYL

-60 THLKASQNEQALT
+60 ENLQAAQNKTALE

-87 ASGKIIFDTND
+87 ATGKILFDTNNE
-98 DTLNEHRDSRP
+98 TLNEQRNSRP
-109 EIKAVLDGG
+109 EIKAVLNGG
-118 NLGSSLRKSTTLKEE
+118 NLGSALRKSTTLNED
-133 LLYVALPIKKNGQ
+133 LLYVALPVKKSGQ
-146 LEAIVR
+146 LEAILR

-163 TDTFRRWVFFF
+163 TESFRRWVFFF
-174 FLIFFLILSSMI
+174 FLSFFLVLAGMI
-186 YYFIYQRNQP
+186 YYLIYQKNQP

-201 PVLKKMVRDPQRTE
+201 PVLKKMVQNPNQAE
-215 IIMQTPDQWEE
+215 VIMQTPDQWEE

-233 LGEQM
+233 LSEQM
-238 SKMYRAYT
+238 SKMYRACT

-266 DLSDSRLLLLNP
+266 DDADSRLLLLNP
-278 KMQMHLGV
+278 KMQLHLNV
-286 VDYQPG
+286 VSYQPEQR
-292 HHYTEVIQEPKLIQ
+292 YTEVIQEPKLIQ

-311 SPEQPLIHQEITI
+311 TPEHPLIHQEITL
-324 TQGRQ
+324 TEGRQ

-334 LRYFNSPEGTGQ
+334 LRYFTNSEGTGQ

-396 PATLTS
+396 PQTLTS

-433 TQTIKIES
+433 IQTIYTEP
-441 YFQQIIQS
+441 YFQQIVQN
-449 YQPTI
+449 YQPIIEKKRLTI
-454 SKKDL
+454 R
-459 KIQLIGEDA
+459 LIGKNE
-468 PFTTQTDI
+468 PFTTKTDI

-485 ENAIQYSKNTG
+485 ENAVKYSKSDSE
-496 TILIRY
+496 IIIRY
-502 EVTDSLTFSVQ
+502 QATDDLSFSVQ
-513 DFGIGIEKE
+513 DFGIGIDIE

-548 LAIVKDYVKLLHGT
+548 LAIVKDYVQLLNGT
-562 IQVESH
+562 ITVDSH
-568 PGTGSTFT
+568 LGTGSTFT
-576 VNLPKI
+576 VTIPKM

>member
-1 MRKMKWKKGYER
+1 MKWKKIYER
-13 AFFLLVLLGLFLG
+13 LFFLILLVSLFFG
-26 SWQLIS
+26 GWQLIS

-38 IIEQQESYL
+38 IVEQQESYL

-60 THLKASQNEQALT
+60 ENLQAAQNKTALE

-87 ASGKIIFDTND
+87 ATGKILFDTNNE
-98 DTLNEHRDSRP
+98 TLNEQRNSRP
-109 EIKAVLDGG
+109 EIKAVLNGG
-118 NLGSSLRKSTTLKEE
+118 NLGSALRKSTTLNED
-133 LLYVALPIKKNGQ
+133 LLYVALPVKKSGQ
-146 LEAIVR
+146 LEAILR

-163 TDTFRRWVFFF
+163 TESFRRWVFFF
-174 FLIFFLILSSMI
+174 FLSFFLVLAGMI
-186 YYFIYQRNQP
+186 YYLIYQKNQP

-201 PVLKKMVRDPQRTE
+201 PVLKKMVQNPNQAE
-215 IIMQTPDQWEE
+215 VIMQTPDQWEE

-233 LGEQM
+233 LSEQM
-238 SKMYRAYT
+238 SKMYRACT

-266 DLSDSRLLLLNP
+266 DDADSRLLLLNP
-278 KMQMHLGV
+278 KMQLHLNV
-286 VDYQPG
+286 VSYQPEQR
-292 HHYTEVIQEPKLIQ
+292 YTEVIQEPKLIQ

-311 SPEQPLIHQEITI
+311 TPEHPLIHQEITL
-324 TQGRQ
+324 TEGRQ

-334 LRYFNSPEGTGQ
+334 LRYFTNSEGTGQ

-396 PATLTS
+396 PQTLTS

-427 GENSYE
+427 GENSYGI
-433 TQTIKIES
+433 QTIYTEP
-441 YFQQIIQS
+441 YFQQIVQN
-449 YQPTI
+449 YQPIIEKKRLTI
-454 SKKDL
+454 R
-459 KIQLIGEDA
+459 LIGKNE
-468 PFTTQTDI
+468 PFTTKTDI

-485 ENAIQYSKNTG
+485 ENAVQYSKSDSE
-496 TILIRY
+496 IIIRY
-502 EVTDSLTFSVQ
+502 QATDDLSFSVQ
-513 DFGIGIEKE
+513 DFGIGIDIE

-548 LAIVKDYVKLLHGT
+548 LAIVKDYVQLLNGT
-562 IQVESH
+562 ITVDSH
-568 PGTGSTFT
+568 LGTGSTFT
-576 VNLPKI
+576 VTIPKM

>member
-1 MRKMKWKKGYER
+1 MKWKKIYER
-13 AFFLLVLLGLFLG
+13 LFFLILLVSLFFG
-26 SWQLIS
+26 GWQLIS

-38 IIEQQESYL
+38 IVEQQESYL

-60 THLKASQNEQALT
+60 ENLQAAQNKTALE
-73 EFVHQSNERITLMD
+73 EFVHQSNERITL
-87 ASGKIIFDTND
+87 FDTNNE
-98 DTLNEHRDSRP
+98 TLNEQRNSRP
-109 EIKAVLDGG
+109 EIKAVLNGG
-118 NLGSSLRKSTTLKEE
+118 NLGSALRKSTTLNED
-133 LLYVALPIKKNGQ
+133 LLYVALPVKKSGQ
-146 LEAIVR
+146 LEAILR

-163 TDTFRRWVFFF
+163 TESFRRWVFFF
-174 FLIFFLILSSMI
+174 FLSFFLVLTGMI
-186 YYFIYQRNQP
+186 YYLIYQKNQP

-201 PVLKKMVRDPQRTE
+201 PVLKKMVQNPNQAE
-215 IIMQTPDQWEE
+215 VIMQTPDQWEE

-233 LGEQM
+233 LSEQM
-238 SKMYRAYT
+238 SKMYRACT

-266 DLSDSRLLLLNP
+266 DDADSRLLLLNP
-278 KMQMHLGV
+278 KMQLHLNV
-286 VDYQPG
+286 VSYQPEQR
-292 HHYTEVIQEPKLIQ
+292 YTEVIQEPKLIQ

-311 SPEQPLIHQEITI
+311 TPEHPLIHQEITL
-324 TQGRQ
+324 TEGRQ

-334 LRYFNSPEGTGQ
+334 LRYFTNSEGTGQ

-396 PATLTS
+396 PQTLTS

-433 TQTIKIES
+433 IQTIYTEP
-441 YFQQIIQS
+441 YFQQIVQN
-449 YQPTI
+449 YQPIIEKKRLTI
-454 SKKDL
+454 R
-459 KIQLIGEDA
+459 LIGKNE
-468 PFTTQTDI
+468 PFTTKTDI

-485 ENAIQYSKNTG
+485 ENAVQYSKSDSE
-496 TILIRY
+496 IIIRY
-502 EVTDSLTFSVQ
+502 QATDDLSFSVQ
-513 DFGIGIEKE
+513 DFGIGIDIE

-548 LAIVKDYVKLLHGT
+548 LAIVKDYVQLLNGT
-562 IQVESH
+562 ITVDSH
-568 PGTGSTFT
+568 LGTGSTFT
-576 VNLPKI
+576 VTIPKM

>member
-1 MRKMKWKKGYER
+1 MKWKKIYER
-13 AFFLLVLLGLFLG
+13 LFFLILLVSLFFG
-26 SWQLIS
+26 GWQLIS

-38 IIEQQESYL
+38 IVEQQESYL

-60 THLKASQNEQALT
+60 ENLQAAQNKTALE

-87 ASGKIIFDTND
+87 ATGKILFDANNE
-98 DTLNEHRDSRP
+98 TLNEQRNSRP
-109 EIKAVLDGG
+109 EIKAVLNGG
-118 NLGSSLRKSTTLKEE
+118 NLGSALRKSTTLNED
-133 LLYVALPIKKNGQ
+133 LLYVALPVKKSGQ
-146 LEAIVR
+146 LEAILR

-163 TDTFRRWVFFF
+163 TESFRRWVFFF
-174 FLIFFLILSSMI
+174 FLSFFLVLAGMI
-186 YYFIYQRNQP
+186 YYLIYQKNQP

-201 PVLKKMVRDPQRTE
+201 PVLKKMVQNPNQAE
-215 IIMQTPDQWEE
+215 VIMQTPDQWEE

-233 LGEQM
+233 LSEQM

-266 DLSDSRLLLLNP
+266 DDADSRLLLLNP
-278 KMQMHLGV
+278 KMQLHLNV
-286 VDYQPG
+286 VSYQPEQR
-292 HHYTEVIQEPKLIQ
+292 YTEVIQEPKLIQ

-311 SPEQPLIHQEITI
+311 TPEHPLIHQEITL
-324 TQGRQ
+324 TEGRQ

-334 LRYFNSPEGTGQ
+334 LRYFTNSEGTGQ

-396 PATLTS
+396 PQTLTS

-433 TQTIKIES
+433 IQTIYTEP
-441 YFQQIIQS
+441 YFQQIVQN
-449 YQPTI
+449 YQPIIEKKRLTI
-454 SKKDL
+454 R
-459 KIQLIGEDA
+459 LIGKNE
-468 PFTTQTDI
+468 PFTTKTDI

-485 ENAIQYSKNTG
+485 ENAIQYSKSDSE
-496 TILIRY
+496 IIIRY
-502 EVTDSLTFSVQ
+502 QATDDLSFSVQ
-513 DFGIGIEKE
+513 DFGIGIDIE

-534 DKARSRHSGGTGLG
+534 DKARSRYSGGTGLG
-548 LAIVKDYVKLLHGT
+548 LAIVKDYVQLLNGT
-562 IQVESH
+562 ITVDSH
-568 PGTGSTFT
+568 LGTGSTFT
-576 VNLPKI
+576 VTIPKM

>member
-1 MRKMKWKKGYER
+1 MKWKKVYER
-13 AFFLLVLLGLFLG
+13 LFFLILLISLFFG
-26 SWQLIS
+26 GWQLIS

-38 IIEQQESYL
+38 IVEQQESYL

-60 THLKASQNEQALT
+60 ENLQAAQNKTALE

-87 ASGKIIFDTND
+87 ATGKILFDTNNE
-98 DTLNEHRDSRP
+98 TLNEQRSSRP
-109 EIKAVLDGG
+109 EIKAVLNGG
-118 NLGSSLRKSTTLKEE
+118 NLGSALRKSTTLNED
-133 LLYVALPIKKNGQ
+133 LLYVALPVKKGGQ
-146 LEAIVR
+146 LEAILR

-163 TDTFRRWVFFF
+163 TESFRRWVFFF
-174 FLIFFLILSSMI
+174 FLSFFLVLAGMI
-186 YYFIYQRNQP
+186 YYLIYQKNQP

-201 PVLKKMVRDPQRTE
+201 PVLRKMVQNPNQAE
-215 IIMQTPDQWEE
+215 VIMQTPDQWEE

-233 LGEQM
+233 LSEQM

-266 DLSDSRLLLLNP
+266 DDADSRLLLLNP
-278 KMQMHLGV
+278 KMQLHLNV
-286 VDYQPG
+286 TSYEPEQR
-292 HHYTEVIQEPKLIQ
+292 YTEVIQEPKLIQ

-311 SPEQPLIHQEITI
+311 TPEHPLIHQEITI
-324 TQGRQ
+324 TEGRQ

-334 LRYFNSPEGTGQ
+334 LRYFTNSEGTGQ

-382 IGFTETLLDGAKDD
+382 IGFTETLLDGAKYD
-396 PATLTS
+396 PQTLTS

-433 TQTIKIES
+433 IQTIYTEP
-441 YFQQIIQS
+441 YFHQIVQN
-449 YQPTI
+449 YQPIIEKKRLTI
-454 SKKDL
+454 R
-459 KIQLIGEDA
+459 LIGKNE
-468 PFTTQTDI
+468 PFTTKTDI
-476 LYPIIKNLI
+476 LYPILKNLI
-485 ENAIQYSKNTG
+485 ENAVQYSKNDSE
-496 TILIRY
+496 IIIRY
-502 EVTDSLTFSVQ
+502 QATDELSFSVQ
-513 DFGIGIEKE
+513 DFGIGIDIE

-548 LAIVKDYVKLLHGT
+548 LAIVKDYVQLLHGKIT
-562 IQVESH
+562 VDSH
-568 PGTGSTFT
+568 LGTGSTFT
-576 VNLPKI
+576 VTIPKSN